1 MWLAVVFLL
10 SSIMISLS
18 AKAADMDV
26 ANIIPRYY
34 VFQGKPLNVFGKTH
48 NSMSF
53 YQVGSA
59 YGGATFCLEPGK
71 KLWDGTACA
80 YTRYEVRPGQ
90 SVPYIGSF
98 DRYLSM
104 VLAYEWLLWEG
115 PFPDASRYG
124 VVQVYYWGCLAGY
137 EDDWDAQEQA
147 MEKFAAVMGNPGVM
161 TYYQSMKDSVIQ
173 GMDDYDAGNGTLPLW
188 NGSRQRMSLKDGHYE
203 LTLDISTCR
212 QLGNTTWSFPDTDW
226 TYQLSE
232 DGNSITFQYNGS
244 QEPKGTITSADIP
257 GVENKYFAYI
267 FNPPSGLQVQMGRLD
282 LGHSPS
288 GASFEVEPDAPG
300 SADGGAQLE
309 LYRHSETFE
318 SNYNIDLEK
327 YCAETNQP
335 LEGTAF
341 YVWEDFDFSQI
352 NTDGY
357 TEGEPD
363 GSTGEVYLN
372 RMLPEPETGYICDT
386 INTDIGGQASHSDV
400 RQYDYSK
407 TYCMGHPAPEWI
419 ECTHEGGDGE
429 EEGEDCSC
437 DEENERLRGQWMA
450 EQELCA
456 ATCDFHVQND
466 NEDDHGQNP
475 EAMQAMLEDRDQTYE
490 NYINLEYSYHMQEK
504 TARTGY
510 ILHGLHHDDKEI
522 ETVILTSAQAGG
534 NVVTGYYKA
543 GMVNHILDPVYHAM
557 DKMGG
562 LRFYTYPVPE
572 AQEQDLDGQRSIVDV
587 IKEKGEGKPVGTEP
601 SADDVIEGSSVAGSN
616 GQDGAENGQ
625 ENGGG
630 SQGTGES
637 GGGNQGTEE
646 NGGESQ
652 GTGES
657 GSGNQGTEESGGGSQ
672 GTGESGSGNQGTE
685 ENGGGSQGTGESG
698 SGNQGTEENGS
709 GTQVTEG
716 SGSRNQ
722 GTKEN
727 GIPDI
732 EENGN
737 SKTDRTNSHVKS
749 TVQKSGGSN
758 NENQDIQG
766 SGRKGQDARNPQS
779 KSEDSRVSKSEN
791 RDNAHSK
798 NQNHLSGTAASKGRG
813 TLNLND
819 SKQNPIRFTCKSQ
832 EIPAVSK
839 TARDKTILSSS
850 IATDN
855 NASSEPKDD
864 VMITDEEDN
873 PDEEDDSDKEEDSDK
888 DEDTD
893 EEDENQGESYETY
906 EYTRNPIRP
915 SIETDISLG
924 EQNPDPQDKGNALT
938 RFLTSLFSREDSDA
952 ISGFLPGFMDDSL
965 DSIDVSA
972 YGNPGLI
979 LYTFKVWDHRTE
991 GRIHINKR
999 DLELYKADMDSSFGQ
1014 TQGDASLEGA
1024 VYGLF
1029 AAQDIIHPDGK
1040 SGIIYNQNDIV
1051 SIAATD
1057 KNGDAS
1063 FLACTEQPA
1072 TRLDGD
1078 GNIKPAEGGTG
1089 AGNLYDGSSI
1099 TSSSEG
1105 FGTVTYP
1112 DNMAANGNQWIGR
1125 PLLLGNYYIKELS
1138 RSEGY
1143 ELSVNG
1149 ISLAESNRTQTG
1161 MTTVREAGQAWITG
1175 GLSDYNNMNADGS
1188 WNEFMVEN
1196 FKTENGYDII
1206 ISGYPAGTDF
1216 YRVDTESRNER
1227 EQIITGSSLQPKL
1240 DEYGNPVY
1248 QTAKGGE
1255 YKTGPDGNPF
1265 MKPDTATDSG
1275 PDKQVPYGE
1284 TLYYRF
1290 RTASYPSGTA
1300 APDDMSQWGQ
1310 PLNGDYLAVQ
1320 VNGMLAQLKYKPV
1333 KDDSPWIDLNLS
1345 GDTNAKAAAEILDW
1359 FTAHNFYDCGT
1370 VESIYQKDGEYCA
1383 RLQYDYSASSE
1394 DYPAIYDFAN
1404 QRLYVQKT
1412 AAMDG
1417 GPADQVRYWIE
1428 YQKGEFN
1435 LSGKTV
1441 SVKEKKAITHTIAY
1455 GGEIEKQIKVIYQPV
1470 YETYVKGE
1478 ILTDGS
1484 GNPIPVM
1491 ERVFHYMEEEV
1502 SHEYERL
1509 MPLEAS
1515 HDADNGSYTIHV
1527 ENTTDW
1533 DRETRSVRTVYRAV
1547 TSRKTIDHNGMEMP
1561 YNQYL
1566 TDVAGAGVSVHAS
1579 LPAMDAGSYIVL
1591 QALVYPGQT
1600 QPIQDGGTLTKPVQV
1615 LQRVIKQSI
1624 KVTKD
1629 ISQTS
1634 YDGVNTYGSLHND
1647 PLTVLLG
1654 LFRGGSSSQGTK
1666 ILNQFK
1672 FKAYLKSNLENIY
1685 VDESGTI
1692 ISEYIG
1698 REGFRGDVQKLYLPP
1713 AAAGGRRLLE
1723 PMDGAADGT
1732 YNYTKFFDAMY
1743 AADQKT
1749 RGTYPAG
1756 VLRQFAIDYYN
1767 IDGYKKEILAAEP
1780 GLNSDAAYERALLK
1794 AEGEAAAY
1802 LDIFAGL
1809 DQRLAIAWDKDPGG
1823 GADGDRTTL
1832 QCNTKNGK
1840 DDYYNH
1846 SIMLPYGT
1854 YVIAEQT
1861 PADVDK
1867 ELANRHFNKDY
1878 PKEITLPFIPDIS
1891 QDANTGET
1899 DVNDQTGSPYYRYDS
1914 TDTPEELIR
1923 KYKIRFNEET
1933 HIIKAHGQDGDFE
1946 VYKYGLDR
1954 DARPG
1959 HSLTSKEPYDP
1970 EYMDGNNDTVKA
1982 YYRGYTSQSEDA
1994 GMMDKVVYDGY
2005 ETDSGQMEVRDNV
2018 PVMSGMQTAIDGKYA
2033 PMLVPWTV
2041 LAPAV
2046 DRVNPD
2052 DGSVETLVP
2061 SGSGEDFNF
2070 VAFAQED
2077 FEDAYYSSRLRI
2089 EKLDAETGDNI
2100 IHDGAL
2106 FRIYAAKRDVDKS
2119 GMNAAA
2125 GTGDVLF
2132 GEAVDWEG
2140 NTVAD
2145 ADGNPIMYPR
2155 VGQDNGA
2162 EDDLPIRL
2170 DKEGIPQYDE
2180 SQLIRQYD
2188 KDGNETGIFRAYS
2201 TIREITKDG
2210 QVQKVPVGYI
2220 EMYQPLGAGAY
2231 VLVEVQ
2237 APKGYT
2243 RSRPAAFEIYSD
2255 DVTYYREQR
2264 NADGTTSGWE
2274 PRRAAKYQY
2283 AIPVSGETDR
2293 FRTET
2298 VSQVMVEDYPS
2309 RLEIHKVEDGD
2320 SMVGNQNVLQRTD
2333 AQGQTE
2339 LSGGFDRDIT
2349 VNDEGDLL
2357 IYQVHGR
2364 REKLEARGDVRD
2376 ISFHP
2381 ESGEWHGYVTKALD
2395 GFSEHIVEGSEKL
2408 LKSMAG
2414 VKPLYQ
2420 LDGTFSGKG
2429 IRFDIPVSG
2438 ARLSLYRAVEIETL
2452 DGNTY
2457 KGITVQREDGRVTAI
2472 EDTNTGTHREIRIIG
2487 QDSGP
2492 AAADVWDTVIVP
2504 NEPVNLY
2511 YYDLDQTSTRPDPV
2525 TGRLSV
2531 LDERGNH
2538 LCYADPNTG
2547 MAYVYDDYG
2556 RMLAYTTDEEGNKEL
2571 VKSIQV
2577 VDDGTGS
2584 GQTIY
2589 ENKST
2594 EDDENGLPVYY
2605 TGGNVVTKEE
2615 SWITDNSTDPHG
2627 KEEVAGAVHSIARLP
2642 FGAYILQEERV
2653 PYEQGYI
2660 QSKYMGLVLHDT
2672 DEVQKYFMQNE
2683 YTKTAFA
2690 KIDVRTQKEIQGA
2703 AMTLYRARLS
2713 DDKSPVQDEYGH
2725 YEKGEV
2731 YASWISGCLY
2741 DDNGNLK
2748 LDGNGQ
2754 PIPTPQPH
2762 WIDHIPVGYYVLEE
2776 TACPYEQGY
2785 VQSADVNIHIEET
2798 GNVQSF
2804 EMADDFTAI
2813 DIWKYDTQNKD
2824 TIYKDSEAYLTLYRA
2839 RLDDK
2844 GHPLIKD
2851 GIPQYDAGAG
2861 IFTFRAATYQDGQ
2874 EVAATGRV
2882 TPDAAGNH
2890 AIMKYDYDFQPIPN
2904 TYQGRYYYTENGTTR
2919 LEYLPVGYY
2928 VLAESRNP
2936 EGYATSDPIL
2946 ITIEDIGH
2954 LERIQYAQMGDEPLR
2969 MEVSKVNITGGKEVH
2984 GAKLTVYPVDE
2995 KGDISDTPL
3004 ILHQPAI
3011 EGGYQ
3016 DIEASW
3022 ISGLDGRYTQEDQ
3035 AGGRIPEGFKPGD
3048 LRPHII
3054 AYIPEGDYI
3063 LREETTPYGFLQSV
3077 DIPFTVADTGII
3089 QKTGMTDEI
3098 PDGILKIVKSDTDR
3112 PEEKLQGVEFQLT
3125 NQTTGRLCETVVT
3138 DTRGQALFQPKPI
3151 GYMDREG
3158 DFQPYTY
3165 VCRETKAAAGHMLNL
3180 KPYEFQFGYRDEET
3194 PLIELEYQ
3202 PTNDSNR
3209 VVTDKLLG
3217 DTEEMLEGAV
3227 LRIERRKDGT
3237 PGDWEIIDQWIT
3249 GRQGHSTRDLQAGHY
3264 RLIEIEGPEGFKI
3277 LAEPMEFT
3285 ITDGM
3290 EEVLH
3295 LKMRNYSTMADIC
3308 KIKDGTNTLLA
3319 GARLRLIRKDSGEII
3334 QEWTSEESGGRRF
3347 HGLEPGTYII
3357 HEIQAP
3363 PGYRMAEDMEITVT
3377 DSTHTTQVFY
3387 FANRAASSS
3396 GGGDDTPKPRPEYIS
3411 FKKTDTSGK
3420 AVEGAQFTFYDQ
3432 EGNAMGTAISDFNGS
3447 FRIKKPADGTYTFKE
3462 TKAPPGYA
3470 LNPAIHSFTVKGAD
3484 IIRGGYQIVNQEKRI
3499 EITKLDG
3506 DTKQPLEGA
3515 GLRIRSVQ
3523 EPDQAVFD
3531 GVTDADG
3538 IITYHPPGPGTYS
3551 ISEVIPPQGYT
3562 AADTS
3567 YVFTVDSD
3575 GQVRGNTTLY
3585 NWKEKKPV
3593 KRIGRITAVYKVK
3606 SRFGNGTF
3614 HFGTGPKHKVRT
3626 GDNMPIL
3633 AVAVLGLF
3641 CLAGLAVSLHVKKG
3655 FKWPRGKKAAAIILI
3670 LVLAGL
3676 ILPNNTMAAQ
3686 QGEEAGIAAS
3696 ETIYVSDEIIY
3707 PGMEAVEPIP
3717 QAAWIWA
3724 QDPITGQERKV
3735 LLPLSDY
3742 HFINKRWENGFRLDV
3757 TVLDYGADGYLLEDD
3772 LVELQGEEFPGHL
3785 KENLL
3790 AQAGLDSQAYRIERL
3805 QWEGEPY
3812 EKDGV
3817 WYRDVNAEGSRM
3829 VADCTA
3835 VYSGEVNRSV
3845 FGGSGV
3851 HEGGERDPGITG
3863 ASVAHREMVMP
3874 GHAAVILAAVITA
3887 VCVFFVWIRRRYRN
3901 GRLRIE
3907 LKRASGLLSILFF
3920 AGFMICFAVFVK
3932 MGTAYIN
3939 GKNTYRTVRE
3949 IAYKNTQAQA
3959 EPEGVEL
3966 PEVEPELS
3974 GLPKAEQ
3981 LKTQI
3986 QPPSSSINEPEL
3998 IVQNPGYKFWLSIPG
4013 TAIDYPVVQHED
4025 NQYYLTHDFFMKEQ
4039 INGSI
4044 FADCSSIPL
4053 AADNTVLYGHNM
4065 KDGSMFAG
4073 LKKYREKSFYLEN
4086 PAVWIFYQGKWK
4098 GCPIFS
4104 CQIRSE
4110 NDAGAYKTNLLME
4123 EWAGYLQEMKES
4135 SIYDTG
4141 ITPEGNEKLVTLST
4155 CINRKE
4161 RLIIQAL
4168 LSGGS

>member
-173 GMDDYDAGNGTLPLW
+173 GMDDYDAGNGTLPSW

-685 ENGGGSQGTGESG
+685 ENG
-698 SGNQGTEENGS
+698 S

-779 KSEDSRVSKSEN
+779 KSEDTRVSKSEN

-906 EYTRNPIRP
+906 EYTKNPIRP

-979 LYTFKVWDHRTE
+979 LYTFKVWDYRTE

-1491 ERVFHYMEEEV
+1491 ERVFHYTEEEV

-1756 VLRQFAIDYYN
+1756 VLRQFAIDYYD

-1899 DVNDQTGSPYYRYDS
+1899 DVNDQIGSPYYRYDS

-1933 HIIKAHGQDGDFE
+1933 HIIQAHGQDGDFE

-1959 HSLTSKEPYDP
+1959 HSLTSKEPYNP

-2741 DDNGNLK
+2741 G
-2748 LDGNGQ
+2748 
-2754 PIPTPQPH
+2754 
-2762 WIDHIPVGYYVLEE
+2762 
-2776 TACPYEQGY
+2776 C
-2785 VQSADVNIHIEET
+2785 
-2798 GNVQSF
+2798 
-2804 EMADDFTAI
+2804 
-2813 DIWKYDTQNKD
+2813 
-2824 TIYKDSEAYLTLYRA
+2824 
-2839 RLDDK
+2839 DK
-2844 GHPLIKD
+2844 
-2851 GIPQYDAGAG
+2851 
-2861 IFTFRAATYQDGQ
+2861 
-2874 EVAATGRV
+2874 
-2882 TPDAAGNH
+2882 
-2890 AIMKYDYDFQPIPN
+2890 
-2904 TYQGRYYYTENGTTR
+2904 
-2919 LEYLPVGYY
+2919 
-2928 VLAESRNP
+2928 
-2936 EGYATSDPIL
+2936 
-2946 ITIEDIGH
+2946 IG
-2954 LERIQYAQMGDEPLR
+2954 L
-2969 MEVSKVNITGGKEVH
+2969 N
-2984 GAKLTVYPVDE
+2984 
-2995 KGDISDTPL
+2995 
-3004 ILHQPAI
+3004 
-3011 EGGYQ
+3011 
-3016 DIEASW
+3016 
-3022 ISGLDGRYTQEDQ
+3022 
-3035 AGGRIPEGFKPGD
+3035 
-3048 LRPHII
+3048 
-3054 AYIPEGDYI
+3054 
-3063 LREETTPYGFLQSV
+3063 
-3077 DIPFTVADTGII
+3077 
-3089 QKTGMTDEI
+3089 QKT
-3098 PDGILKIVKSDTDR
+3098 
-3112 PEEKLQGVEFQLT
+3112 
-3125 NQTTGRLCETVVT
+3125 
-3138 DTRGQALFQPKPI
+3138 
-3151 GYMDREG
+3151 
-3158 DFQPYTY
+3158 
-3165 VCRETKAAAGHMLNL
+3165 
-3180 KPYEFQFGYRDEET
+3180 
-3194 PLIELEYQ
+3194 LI
-3202 PTNDSNR
+3202 
-3209 VVTDKLLG
+3209 
-3217 DTEEMLEGAV
+3217 
-3227 LRIERRKDGT
+3227 
-3237 PGDWEIIDQWIT
+3237 
-3249 GRQGHSTRDLQAGHY
+3249 
-3264 RLIEIEGPEGFKI
+3264 
-3277 LAEPMEFT
+3277 
-3285 ITDGM
+3285 
-3290 EEVLH
+3290 
-3295 LKMRNYSTMADIC
+3295 
-3308 KIKDGTNTLLA
+3308 
-3319 GARLRLIRKDSGEII
+3319 
-3334 QEWTSEESGGRRF
+3334 
-3347 HGLEPGTYII
+3347 
-3357 HEIQAP
+3357 
-3363 PGYRMAEDMEITVT
+3363 
-3377 DSTHTTQVFY
+3377 
-3387 FANRAASSS
+3387 
-3396 GGGDDTPKPRPEYIS
+3396 
-3411 FKKTDTSGK
+3411 
-3420 AVEGAQFTFYDQ
+3420 
-3432 EGNAMGTAISDFNGS
+3432 
-3447 FRIKKPADGTYTFKE
+3447 
-3462 TKAPPGYA
+3462 
-3470 LNPAIHSFTVKGAD
+3470 
-3484 IIRGGYQIVNQEKRI
+3484 
-3499 EITKLDG
+3499 
-3506 DTKQPLEGA
+3506 
-3515 GLRIRSVQ
+3515 
-3523 EPDQAVFD
+3523 
-3531 GVTDADG
+3531 
-3538 IITYHPPGPGTYS
+3538 
-3551 ISEVIPPQGYT
+3551 
-3562 AADTS
+3562 
-3567 YVFTVDSD
+3567 
-3575 GQVRGNTTLY
+3575 
-3585 NWKEKKPV
+3585 
-3593 KRIGRITAVYKVK
+3593 
-3606 SRFGNGTF
+3606 
-3614 HFGTGPKHKVRT
+3614 
-3626 GDNMPIL
+3626 
-3633 AVAVLGLF
+3633 
-3641 CLAGLAVSLHVKKG
+3641 
-3655 FKWPRGKKAAAIILI
+3655 
-3670 LVLAGL
+3670 
-3676 ILPNNTMAAQ
+3676 
-3686 QGEEAGIAAS
+3686 
-3696 ETIYVSDEIIY
+3696 
-3707 PGMEAVEPIP
+3707 
-3717 QAAWIWA
+3717 
-3724 QDPITGQERKV
+3724 
-3735 LLPLSDY
+3735 
-3742 HFINKRWENGFRLDV
+3742 
-3757 TVLDYGADGYLLEDD
+3757 
-3772 LVELQGEEFPGHL
+3772 
-3785 KENLL
+3785 
-3790 AQAGLDSQAYRIERL
+3790 
-3805 QWEGEPY
+3805 
-3812 EKDGV
+3812 
-3817 WYRDVNAEGSRM
+3817 
-3829 VADCTA
+3829 
-3835 VYSGEVNRSV
+3835 
-3845 FGGSGV
+3845 
-3851 HEGGERDPGITG
+3851 
-3863 ASVAHREMVMP
+3863 
-3874 GHAAVILAAVITA
+3874 
-3887 VCVFFVWIRRRYRN
+3887 
-3901 GRLRIE
+3901 
-3907 LKRASGLLSILFF
+3907 
-3920 AGFMICFAVFVK
+3920 
-3932 MGTAYIN
+3932 
-3939 GKNTYRTVRE
+3939 
-3949 IAYKNTQAQA
+3949 
-3959 EPEGVEL
+3959 
-3966 PEVEPELS
+3966 
-3974 GLPKAEQ
+3974 
-3981 LKTQI
+3981 
-3986 QPPSSSINEPEL
+3986 
-3998 IVQNPGYKFWLSIPG
+3998 
-4013 TAIDYPVVQHED
+4013 
-4025 NQYYLTHDFFMKEQ
+4025 
-4039 INGSI
+4039 
-4044 FADCSSIPL
+4044 
-4053 AADNTVLYGHNM
+4053 
-4065 KDGSMFAG
+4065 
-4073 LKKYREKSFYLEN
+4073 
-4086 PAVWIFYQGKWK
+4086 
-4098 GCPIFS
+4098 
-4104 CQIRSE
+4104 
-4110 NDAGAYKTNLLME
+4110 
-4123 EWAGYLQEMKES
+4123 
-4135 SIYDTG
+4135 
-4141 ITPEGNEKLVTLST
+4141 
-4155 CINRKE
+4155 
-4161 RLIIQAL
+4161 
-4168 LSGGS
+4168 

>member
-1 MWLAVVFLL
+1 MKRIKSIKRPLSLWLAVVFLL

-173 GMDDYDAGNGTLPLW
+173 GMDDYDAGNGTLPSW

-543 GMVNHILDPVYHAM
+543 GMVNRILDPVYHAM

-587 IKEKGEGKPVGTEP
+587 IKEKGEGKTVGTEP
-601 SADDVIEGSSVAGSN
+601 PADDVIEGSSVAGSN
-616 GQDGAENGQ
+616 GQDGAETGQ
-625 ENGGG
+625 
-630 SQGTGES
+630 
-637 GGGNQGTEE
+637 
-646 NGGESQ
+646 
-652 GTGES
+652 
-657 GSGNQGTEESGGGSQ
+657 
-672 GTGESGSGNQGTE
+672 

-722 GTKEN
+722 GTKES

-779 KSEDSRVSKSEN
+779 KSEDTRVSKSEN

-1491 ERVFHYMEEEV
+1491 ERVFHYTEEEV

-1899 DVNDQTGSPYYRYDS
+1899 DVNDQIGSPYYRYDS

-1933 HIIKAHGQDGDFE
+1933 HIIQAHGQDGDFE

-2395 GFSEHIVEGSEKL
+2395 GFSEHIAEGSEKL

-2703 AMTLYRARLS
+2703 VMTLYRARLS

-2741 DDNGNLK
+2741 G
-2748 LDGNGQ
+2748 
-2754 PIPTPQPH
+2754 
-2762 WIDHIPVGYYVLEE
+2762 
-2776 TACPYEQGY
+2776 C
-2785 VQSADVNIHIEET
+2785 
-2798 GNVQSF
+2798 
-2804 EMADDFTAI
+2804 
-2813 DIWKYDTQNKD
+2813 
-2824 TIYKDSEAYLTLYRA
+2824 
-2839 RLDDK
+2839 DK
-2844 GHPLIKD
+2844 
-2851 GIPQYDAGAG
+2851 
-2861 IFTFRAATYQDGQ
+2861 
-2874 EVAATGRV
+2874 
-2882 TPDAAGNH
+2882 
-2890 AIMKYDYDFQPIPN
+2890 
-2904 TYQGRYYYTENGTTR
+2904 
-2919 LEYLPVGYY
+2919 
-2928 VLAESRNP
+2928 
-2936 EGYATSDPIL
+2936 
-2946 ITIEDIGH
+2946 IG
-2954 LERIQYAQMGDEPLR
+2954 L
-2969 MEVSKVNITGGKEVH
+2969 N
-2984 GAKLTVYPVDE
+2984 
-2995 KGDISDTPL
+2995 
-3004 ILHQPAI
+3004 
-3011 EGGYQ
+3011 
-3016 DIEASW
+3016 
-3022 ISGLDGRYTQEDQ
+3022 
-3035 AGGRIPEGFKPGD
+3035 
-3048 LRPHII
+3048 
-3054 AYIPEGDYI
+3054 
-3063 LREETTPYGFLQSV
+3063 
-3077 DIPFTVADTGII
+3077 
-3089 QKTGMTDEI
+3089 QKT
-3098 PDGILKIVKSDTDR
+3098 
-3112 PEEKLQGVEFQLT
+3112 
-3125 NQTTGRLCETVVT
+3125 
-3138 DTRGQALFQPKPI
+3138 
-3151 GYMDREG
+3151 
-3158 DFQPYTY
+3158 
-3165 VCRETKAAAGHMLNL
+3165 
-3180 KPYEFQFGYRDEET
+3180 
-3194 PLIELEYQ
+3194 LI
-3202 PTNDSNR
+3202 
-3209 VVTDKLLG
+3209 
-3217 DTEEMLEGAV
+3217 
-3227 LRIERRKDGT
+3227 
-3237 PGDWEIIDQWIT
+3237 
-3249 GRQGHSTRDLQAGHY
+3249 
-3264 RLIEIEGPEGFKI
+3264 
-3277 LAEPMEFT
+3277 
-3285 ITDGM
+3285 
-3290 EEVLH
+3290 
-3295 LKMRNYSTMADIC
+3295 
-3308 KIKDGTNTLLA
+3308 
-3319 GARLRLIRKDSGEII
+3319 
-3334 QEWTSEESGGRRF
+3334 
-3347 HGLEPGTYII
+3347 
-3357 HEIQAP
+3357 
-3363 PGYRMAEDMEITVT
+3363 
-3377 DSTHTTQVFY
+3377 
-3387 FANRAASSS
+3387 
-3396 GGGDDTPKPRPEYIS
+3396 
-3411 FKKTDTSGK
+3411 
-3420 AVEGAQFTFYDQ
+3420 
-3432 EGNAMGTAISDFNGS
+3432 
-3447 FRIKKPADGTYTFKE
+3447 
-3462 TKAPPGYA
+3462 
-3470 LNPAIHSFTVKGAD
+3470 
-3484 IIRGGYQIVNQEKRI
+3484 
-3499 EITKLDG
+3499 
-3506 DTKQPLEGA
+3506 
-3515 GLRIRSVQ
+3515 
-3523 EPDQAVFD
+3523 
-3531 GVTDADG
+3531 
-3538 IITYHPPGPGTYS
+3538 
-3551 ISEVIPPQGYT
+3551 
-3562 AADTS
+3562 
-3567 YVFTVDSD
+3567 
-3575 GQVRGNTTLY
+3575 
-3585 NWKEKKPV
+3585 
-3593 KRIGRITAVYKVK
+3593 
-3606 SRFGNGTF
+3606 
-3614 HFGTGPKHKVRT
+3614 
-3626 GDNMPIL
+3626 
-3633 AVAVLGLF
+3633 
-3641 CLAGLAVSLHVKKG
+3641 
-3655 FKWPRGKKAAAIILI
+3655 
-3670 LVLAGL
+3670 
-3676 ILPNNTMAAQ
+3676 
-3686 QGEEAGIAAS
+3686 
-3696 ETIYVSDEIIY
+3696 
-3707 PGMEAVEPIP
+3707 
-3717 QAAWIWA
+3717 
-3724 QDPITGQERKV
+3724 
-3735 LLPLSDY
+3735 
-3742 HFINKRWENGFRLDV
+3742 
-3757 TVLDYGADGYLLEDD
+3757 
-3772 LVELQGEEFPGHL
+3772 
-3785 KENLL
+3785 
-3790 AQAGLDSQAYRIERL
+3790 
-3805 QWEGEPY
+3805 
-3812 EKDGV
+3812 
-3817 WYRDVNAEGSRM
+3817 
-3829 VADCTA
+3829 
-3835 VYSGEVNRSV
+3835 
-3845 FGGSGV
+3845 
-3851 HEGGERDPGITG
+3851 
-3863 ASVAHREMVMP
+3863 
-3874 GHAAVILAAVITA
+3874 
-3887 VCVFFVWIRRRYRN
+3887 
-3901 GRLRIE
+3901 
-3907 LKRASGLLSILFF
+3907 
-3920 AGFMICFAVFVK
+3920 
-3932 MGTAYIN
+3932 
-3939 GKNTYRTVRE
+3939 
-3949 IAYKNTQAQA
+3949 
-3959 EPEGVEL
+3959 
-3966 PEVEPELS
+3966 
-3974 GLPKAEQ
+3974 
-3981 LKTQI
+3981 
-3986 QPPSSSINEPEL
+3986 
-3998 IVQNPGYKFWLSIPG
+3998 
-4013 TAIDYPVVQHED
+4013 
-4025 NQYYLTHDFFMKEQ
+4025 
-4039 INGSI
+4039 
-4044 FADCSSIPL
+4044 
-4053 AADNTVLYGHNM
+4053 
-4065 KDGSMFAG
+4065 
-4073 LKKYREKSFYLEN
+4073 
-4086 PAVWIFYQGKWK
+4086 
-4098 GCPIFS
+4098 
-4104 CQIRSE
+4104 
-4110 NDAGAYKTNLLME
+4110 
-4123 EWAGYLQEMKES
+4123 
-4135 SIYDTG
+4135 
-4141 ITPEGNEKLVTLST
+4141 
-4155 CINRKE
+4155 
-4161 RLIIQAL
+4161 
-4168 LSGGS
+4168 

>member
-1 MWLAVVFLL
+1 MKRIKSIKRPLSLWLAVVFLL

-173 GMDDYDAGNGTLPLW
+173 GMDDYDAGNGTLPSW

-685 ENGGGSQGTGESG
+685 ENG
-698 SGNQGTEENGS
+698 S

-779 KSEDSRVSKSEN
+779 KSEDTRVSKSEN

-906 EYTRNPIRP
+906 EYTKNPIRP

-979 LYTFKVWDHRTE
+979 LYTFKVWDYRTE

-1491 ERVFHYMEEEV
+1491 ERVFHYTEEEV

-1756 VLRQFAIDYYN
+1756 VLRQFAIDYYD

-1899 DVNDQTGSPYYRYDS
+1899 DVNDQIGSPYYRYDS

-1933 HIIKAHGQDGDFE
+1933 HIIQAHGQDGDFE

-1959 HSLTSKEPYDP
+1959 HSLTSKEPYNP

-2741 DDNGNLK
+2741 G
-2748 LDGNGQ
+2748 
-2754 PIPTPQPH
+2754 
-2762 WIDHIPVGYYVLEE
+2762 
-2776 TACPYEQGY
+2776 C
-2785 VQSADVNIHIEET
+2785 
-2798 GNVQSF
+2798 
-2804 EMADDFTAI
+2804 
-2813 DIWKYDTQNKD
+2813 
-2824 TIYKDSEAYLTLYRA
+2824 
-2839 RLDDK
+2839 DK
-2844 GHPLIKD
+2844 
-2851 GIPQYDAGAG
+2851 
-2861 IFTFRAATYQDGQ
+2861 
-2874 EVAATGRV
+2874 
-2882 TPDAAGNH
+2882 
-2890 AIMKYDYDFQPIPN
+2890 
-2904 TYQGRYYYTENGTTR
+2904 
-2919 LEYLPVGYY
+2919 
-2928 VLAESRNP
+2928 
-2936 EGYATSDPIL
+2936 
-2946 ITIEDIGH
+2946 IG
-2954 LERIQYAQMGDEPLR
+2954 L
-2969 MEVSKVNITGGKEVH
+2969 N
-2984 GAKLTVYPVDE
+2984 
-2995 KGDISDTPL
+2995 
-3004 ILHQPAI
+3004 
-3011 EGGYQ
+3011 
-3016 DIEASW
+3016 
-3022 ISGLDGRYTQEDQ
+3022 
-3035 AGGRIPEGFKPGD
+3035 
-3048 LRPHII
+3048 
-3054 AYIPEGDYI
+3054 
-3063 LREETTPYGFLQSV
+3063 
-3077 DIPFTVADTGII
+3077 
-3089 QKTGMTDEI
+3089 QKT
-3098 PDGILKIVKSDTDR
+3098 
-3112 PEEKLQGVEFQLT
+3112 
-3125 NQTTGRLCETVVT
+3125 
-3138 DTRGQALFQPKPI
+3138 
-3151 GYMDREG
+3151 
-3158 DFQPYTY
+3158 
-3165 VCRETKAAAGHMLNL
+3165 
-3180 KPYEFQFGYRDEET
+3180 
-3194 PLIELEYQ
+3194 LI
-3202 PTNDSNR
+3202 
-3209 VVTDKLLG
+3209 
-3217 DTEEMLEGAV
+3217 
-3227 LRIERRKDGT
+3227 
-3237 PGDWEIIDQWIT
+3237 
-3249 GRQGHSTRDLQAGHY
+3249 
-3264 RLIEIEGPEGFKI
+3264 
-3277 LAEPMEFT
+3277 
-3285 ITDGM
+3285 
-3290 EEVLH
+3290 
-3295 LKMRNYSTMADIC
+3295 
-3308 KIKDGTNTLLA
+3308 
-3319 GARLRLIRKDSGEII
+3319 
-3334 QEWTSEESGGRRF
+3334 
-3347 HGLEPGTYII
+3347 
-3357 HEIQAP
+3357 
-3363 PGYRMAEDMEITVT
+3363 
-3377 DSTHTTQVFY
+3377 
-3387 FANRAASSS
+3387 
-3396 GGGDDTPKPRPEYIS
+3396 
-3411 FKKTDTSGK
+3411 
-3420 AVEGAQFTFYDQ
+3420 
-3432 EGNAMGTAISDFNGS
+3432 
-3447 FRIKKPADGTYTFKE
+3447 
-3462 TKAPPGYA
+3462 
-3470 LNPAIHSFTVKGAD
+3470 
-3484 IIRGGYQIVNQEKRI
+3484 
-3499 EITKLDG
+3499 
-3506 DTKQPLEGA
+3506 
-3515 GLRIRSVQ
+3515 
-3523 EPDQAVFD
+3523 
-3531 GVTDADG
+3531 
-3538 IITYHPPGPGTYS
+3538 
-3551 ISEVIPPQGYT
+3551 
-3562 AADTS
+3562 
-3567 YVFTVDSD
+3567 
-3575 GQVRGNTTLY
+3575 
-3585 NWKEKKPV
+3585 
-3593 KRIGRITAVYKVK
+3593 
-3606 SRFGNGTF
+3606 
-3614 HFGTGPKHKVRT
+3614 
-3626 GDNMPIL
+3626 
-3633 AVAVLGLF
+3633 
-3641 CLAGLAVSLHVKKG
+3641 
-3655 FKWPRGKKAAAIILI
+3655 
-3670 LVLAGL
+3670 
-3676 ILPNNTMAAQ
+3676 
-3686 QGEEAGIAAS
+3686 
-3696 ETIYVSDEIIY
+3696 
-3707 PGMEAVEPIP
+3707 
-3717 QAAWIWA
+3717 
-3724 QDPITGQERKV
+3724 
-3735 LLPLSDY
+3735 
-3742 HFINKRWENGFRLDV
+3742 
-3757 TVLDYGADGYLLEDD
+3757 
-3772 LVELQGEEFPGHL
+3772 
-3785 KENLL
+3785 
-3790 AQAGLDSQAYRIERL
+3790 
-3805 QWEGEPY
+3805 
-3812 EKDGV
+3812 
-3817 WYRDVNAEGSRM
+3817 
-3829 VADCTA
+3829 
-3835 VYSGEVNRSV
+3835 
-3845 FGGSGV
+3845 
-3851 HEGGERDPGITG
+3851 
-3863 ASVAHREMVMP
+3863 
-3874 GHAAVILAAVITA
+3874 
-3887 VCVFFVWIRRRYRN
+3887 
-3901 GRLRIE
+3901 
-3907 LKRASGLLSILFF
+3907 
-3920 AGFMICFAVFVK
+3920 
-3932 MGTAYIN
+3932 
-3939 GKNTYRTVRE
+3939 
-3949 IAYKNTQAQA
+3949 
-3959 EPEGVEL
+3959 
-3966 PEVEPELS
+3966 
-3974 GLPKAEQ
+3974 
-3981 LKTQI
+3981 
-3986 QPPSSSINEPEL
+3986 
-3998 IVQNPGYKFWLSIPG
+3998 
-4013 TAIDYPVVQHED
+4013 
-4025 NQYYLTHDFFMKEQ
+4025 
-4039 INGSI
+4039 
-4044 FADCSSIPL
+4044 
-4053 AADNTVLYGHNM
+4053 
-4065 KDGSMFAG
+4065 
-4073 LKKYREKSFYLEN
+4073 
-4086 PAVWIFYQGKWK
+4086 
-4098 GCPIFS
+4098 
-4104 CQIRSE
+4104 
-4110 NDAGAYKTNLLME
+4110 
-4123 EWAGYLQEMKES
+4123 
-4135 SIYDTG
+4135 
-4141 ITPEGNEKLVTLST
+4141 
-4155 CINRKE
+4155 
-4161 RLIIQAL
+4161 
-4168 LSGGS
+4168 

>member
-1 MWLAVVFLL
+1 MKRIKSIKRPLSLWLAVVFLL

-147 MEKFAAVMGNPGVM
+147 MERFAAVMGNPGVM

-173 GMDDYDAGNGTLPLW
+173 GMDDYDAGNGTLPSW

-318 SNYNIDLEK
+318 SNYNINLEK

-386 INTDIGGQASHSDV
+386 INTDTNGQASHSDV

-587 IKEKGEGKPVGTEP
+587 IKEKGEGKLVGTEP

-657 GSGNQGTEESGGGSQ
+657 GSGNQGTEES
-672 GTGESGSGNQGTE
+672 
-685 ENGGGSQGTGESG
+685 GGGSQGTGESG

-779 KSEDSRVSKSEN
+779 KSEDTRVSKSEN

-798 NQNHLSGTAASKGRG
+798 NQNHLSGTAASKGHG

-819 SKQNPIRFTCKSQ
+819 SKQNPIRFTYKSQ

-873 PDEEDDSDKEEDSDK
+873 PDEEDDSDKEKDSDK

-952 ISGFLPGFMDDSL
+952 ISGFLPCFMDDSL

-1933 HIIKAHGQDGDFE
+1933 HIIQAHGQDGDFE

-2741 DDNGNLK
+2741 G
-2748 LDGNGQ
+2748 
-2754 PIPTPQPH
+2754 
-2762 WIDHIPVGYYVLEE
+2762 
-2776 TACPYEQGY
+2776 C
-2785 VQSADVNIHIEET
+2785 
-2798 GNVQSF
+2798 
-2804 EMADDFTAI
+2804 
-2813 DIWKYDTQNKD
+2813 
-2824 TIYKDSEAYLTLYRA
+2824 
-2839 RLDDK
+2839 DK
-2844 GHPLIKD
+2844 
-2851 GIPQYDAGAG
+2851 
-2861 IFTFRAATYQDGQ
+2861 
-2874 EVAATGRV
+2874 
-2882 TPDAAGNH
+2882 
-2890 AIMKYDYDFQPIPN
+2890 
-2904 TYQGRYYYTENGTTR
+2904 
-2919 LEYLPVGYY
+2919 
-2928 VLAESRNP
+2928 
-2936 EGYATSDPIL
+2936 
-2946 ITIEDIGH
+2946 IG
-2954 LERIQYAQMGDEPLR
+2954 L
-2969 MEVSKVNITGGKEVH
+2969 N
-2984 GAKLTVYPVDE
+2984 
-2995 KGDISDTPL
+2995 
-3004 ILHQPAI
+3004 
-3011 EGGYQ
+3011 
-3016 DIEASW
+3016 
-3022 ISGLDGRYTQEDQ
+3022 
-3035 AGGRIPEGFKPGD
+3035 
-3048 LRPHII
+3048 
-3054 AYIPEGDYI
+3054 
-3063 LREETTPYGFLQSV
+3063 
-3077 DIPFTVADTGII
+3077 
-3089 QKTGMTDEI
+3089 QKT
-3098 PDGILKIVKSDTDR
+3098 
-3112 PEEKLQGVEFQLT
+3112 
-3125 NQTTGRLCETVVT
+3125 
-3138 DTRGQALFQPKPI
+3138 
-3151 GYMDREG
+3151 
-3158 DFQPYTY
+3158 
-3165 VCRETKAAAGHMLNL
+3165 
-3180 KPYEFQFGYRDEET
+3180 
-3194 PLIELEYQ
+3194 LI
-3202 PTNDSNR
+3202 
-3209 VVTDKLLG
+3209 
-3217 DTEEMLEGAV
+3217 
-3227 LRIERRKDGT
+3227 
-3237 PGDWEIIDQWIT
+3237 
-3249 GRQGHSTRDLQAGHY
+3249 
-3264 RLIEIEGPEGFKI
+3264 
-3277 LAEPMEFT
+3277 
-3285 ITDGM
+3285 
-3290 EEVLH
+3290 
-3295 LKMRNYSTMADIC
+3295 
-3308 KIKDGTNTLLA
+3308 
-3319 GARLRLIRKDSGEII
+3319 
-3334 QEWTSEESGGRRF
+3334 
-3347 HGLEPGTYII
+3347 
-3357 HEIQAP
+3357 
-3363 PGYRMAEDMEITVT
+3363 
-3377 DSTHTTQVFY
+3377 
-3387 FANRAASSS
+3387 
-3396 GGGDDTPKPRPEYIS
+3396 
-3411 FKKTDTSGK
+3411 
-3420 AVEGAQFTFYDQ
+3420 
-3432 EGNAMGTAISDFNGS
+3432 
-3447 FRIKKPADGTYTFKE
+3447 
-3462 TKAPPGYA
+3462 
-3470 LNPAIHSFTVKGAD
+3470 
-3484 IIRGGYQIVNQEKRI
+3484 
-3499 EITKLDG
+3499 
-3506 DTKQPLEGA
+3506 
-3515 GLRIRSVQ
+3515 
-3523 EPDQAVFD
+3523 
-3531 GVTDADG
+3531 
-3538 IITYHPPGPGTYS
+3538 
-3551 ISEVIPPQGYT
+3551 
-3562 AADTS
+3562 
-3567 YVFTVDSD
+3567 
-3575 GQVRGNTTLY
+3575 
-3585 NWKEKKPV
+3585 
-3593 KRIGRITAVYKVK
+3593 
-3606 SRFGNGTF
+3606 
-3614 HFGTGPKHKVRT
+3614 
-3626 GDNMPIL
+3626 
-3633 AVAVLGLF
+3633 
-3641 CLAGLAVSLHVKKG
+3641 
-3655 FKWPRGKKAAAIILI
+3655 
-3670 LVLAGL
+3670 
-3676 ILPNNTMAAQ
+3676 
-3686 QGEEAGIAAS
+3686 
-3696 ETIYVSDEIIY
+3696 
-3707 PGMEAVEPIP
+3707 
-3717 QAAWIWA
+3717 
-3724 QDPITGQERKV
+3724 
-3735 LLPLSDY
+3735 
-3742 HFINKRWENGFRLDV
+3742 
-3757 TVLDYGADGYLLEDD
+3757 
-3772 LVELQGEEFPGHL
+3772 
-3785 KENLL
+3785 
-3790 AQAGLDSQAYRIERL
+3790 
-3805 QWEGEPY
+3805 
-3812 EKDGV
+3812 
-3817 WYRDVNAEGSRM
+3817 
-3829 VADCTA
+3829 
-3835 VYSGEVNRSV
+3835 
-3845 FGGSGV
+3845 
-3851 HEGGERDPGITG
+3851 
-3863 ASVAHREMVMP
+3863 
-3874 GHAAVILAAVITA
+3874 
-3887 VCVFFVWIRRRYRN
+3887 
-3901 GRLRIE
+3901 
-3907 LKRASGLLSILFF
+3907 
-3920 AGFMICFAVFVK
+3920 
-3932 MGTAYIN
+3932 
-3939 GKNTYRTVRE
+3939 
-3949 IAYKNTQAQA
+3949 
-3959 EPEGVEL
+3959 
-3966 PEVEPELS
+3966 
-3974 GLPKAEQ
+3974 
-3981 LKTQI
+3981 
-3986 QPPSSSINEPEL
+3986 
-3998 IVQNPGYKFWLSIPG
+3998 
-4013 TAIDYPVVQHED
+4013 
-4025 NQYYLTHDFFMKEQ
+4025 
-4039 INGSI
+4039 
-4044 FADCSSIPL
+4044 
-4053 AADNTVLYGHNM
+4053 
-4065 KDGSMFAG
+4065 
-4073 LKKYREKSFYLEN
+4073 
-4086 PAVWIFYQGKWK
+4086 
-4098 GCPIFS
+4098 
-4104 CQIRSE
+4104 
-4110 NDAGAYKTNLLME
+4110 
-4123 EWAGYLQEMKES
+4123 
-4135 SIYDTG
+4135 
-4141 ITPEGNEKLVTLST
+4141 
-4155 CINRKE
+4155 
-4161 RLIIQAL
+4161 
-4168 LSGGS
+4168 

>member
-1 MWLAVVFLL
+1 MKRIKSIKRPLSLWLAVVFLL

-147 MEKFAAVMGNPGVM
+147 MEKFAAVMGNPEVM

-318 SNYNIDLEK
+318 SNYNINLEK

-386 INTDIGGQASHSDV
+386 INTDTNGQASHSDV

-685 ENGGGSQGTGESG
+685 ENG
-698 SGNQGTEENGS
+698 S

-779 KSEDSRVSKSEN
+779 KSEDTRVSKSEN

-798 NQNHLSGTAASKGRG
+798 NQNHLSGTAASKGHG

-819 SKQNPIRFTCKSQ
+819 SKQNPIRFTYKSQ

-873 PDEEDDSDKEEDSDK
+873 PDEEDDSDKEKDSDK

-952 ISGFLPGFMDDSL
+952 ISGFLPCFMDDSL

-1441 SVKEKKAITHTIAY
+1441 SVKEKKAITHTITY

-1491 ERVFHYMEEEV
+1491 ERVFHYTEEEV

-1933 HIIKAHGQDGDFE
+1933 HIIQAHGQAGDFE

-2741 DDNGNLK
+2741 G
-2748 LDGNGQ
+2748 
-2754 PIPTPQPH
+2754 
-2762 WIDHIPVGYYVLEE
+2762 
-2776 TACPYEQGY
+2776 C
-2785 VQSADVNIHIEET
+2785 
-2798 GNVQSF
+2798 
-2804 EMADDFTAI
+2804 
-2813 DIWKYDTQNKD
+2813 
-2824 TIYKDSEAYLTLYRA
+2824 
-2839 RLDDK
+2839 DK
-2844 GHPLIKD
+2844 
-2851 GIPQYDAGAG
+2851 
-2861 IFTFRAATYQDGQ
+2861 
-2874 EVAATGRV
+2874 
-2882 TPDAAGNH
+2882 
-2890 AIMKYDYDFQPIPN
+2890 
-2904 TYQGRYYYTENGTTR
+2904 
-2919 LEYLPVGYY
+2919 
-2928 VLAESRNP
+2928 
-2936 EGYATSDPIL
+2936 
-2946 ITIEDIGH
+2946 IG
-2954 LERIQYAQMGDEPLR
+2954 L
-2969 MEVSKVNITGGKEVH
+2969 N
-2984 GAKLTVYPVDE
+2984 
-2995 KGDISDTPL
+2995 
-3004 ILHQPAI
+3004 
-3011 EGGYQ
+3011 
-3016 DIEASW
+3016 
-3022 ISGLDGRYTQEDQ
+3022 
-3035 AGGRIPEGFKPGD
+3035 
-3048 LRPHII
+3048 
-3054 AYIPEGDYI
+3054 
-3063 LREETTPYGFLQSV
+3063 
-3077 DIPFTVADTGII
+3077 
-3089 QKTGMTDEI
+3089 QKT
-3098 PDGILKIVKSDTDR
+3098 
-3112 PEEKLQGVEFQLT
+3112 
-3125 NQTTGRLCETVVT
+3125 
-3138 DTRGQALFQPKPI
+3138 
-3151 GYMDREG
+3151 
-3158 DFQPYTY
+3158 
-3165 VCRETKAAAGHMLNL
+3165 
-3180 KPYEFQFGYRDEET
+3180 
-3194 PLIELEYQ
+3194 LI
-3202 PTNDSNR
+3202 
-3209 VVTDKLLG
+3209 
-3217 DTEEMLEGAV
+3217 
-3227 LRIERRKDGT
+3227 
-3237 PGDWEIIDQWIT
+3237 
-3249 GRQGHSTRDLQAGHY
+3249 
-3264 RLIEIEGPEGFKI
+3264 
-3277 LAEPMEFT
+3277 
-3285 ITDGM
+3285 
-3290 EEVLH
+3290 
-3295 LKMRNYSTMADIC
+3295 
-3308 KIKDGTNTLLA
+3308 
-3319 GARLRLIRKDSGEII
+3319 
-3334 QEWTSEESGGRRF
+3334 
-3347 HGLEPGTYII
+3347 
-3357 HEIQAP
+3357 
-3363 PGYRMAEDMEITVT
+3363 
-3377 DSTHTTQVFY
+3377 
-3387 FANRAASSS
+3387 
-3396 GGGDDTPKPRPEYIS
+3396 
-3411 FKKTDTSGK
+3411 
-3420 AVEGAQFTFYDQ
+3420 
-3432 EGNAMGTAISDFNGS
+3432 
-3447 FRIKKPADGTYTFKE
+3447 
-3462 TKAPPGYA
+3462 
-3470 LNPAIHSFTVKGAD
+3470 
-3484 IIRGGYQIVNQEKRI
+3484 
-3499 EITKLDG
+3499 
-3506 DTKQPLEGA
+3506 
-3515 GLRIRSVQ
+3515 
-3523 EPDQAVFD
+3523 
-3531 GVTDADG
+3531 
-3538 IITYHPPGPGTYS
+3538 
-3551 ISEVIPPQGYT
+3551 
-3562 AADTS
+3562 
-3567 YVFTVDSD
+3567 
-3575 GQVRGNTTLY
+3575 
-3585 NWKEKKPV
+3585 
-3593 KRIGRITAVYKVK
+3593 
-3606 SRFGNGTF
+3606 
-3614 HFGTGPKHKVRT
+3614 
-3626 GDNMPIL
+3626 
-3633 AVAVLGLF
+3633 
-3641 CLAGLAVSLHVKKG
+3641 
-3655 FKWPRGKKAAAIILI
+3655 
-3670 LVLAGL
+3670 
-3676 ILPNNTMAAQ
+3676 
-3686 QGEEAGIAAS
+3686 
-3696 ETIYVSDEIIY
+3696 
-3707 PGMEAVEPIP
+3707 
-3717 QAAWIWA
+3717 
-3724 QDPITGQERKV
+3724 
-3735 LLPLSDY
+3735 
-3742 HFINKRWENGFRLDV
+3742 
-3757 TVLDYGADGYLLEDD
+3757 
-3772 LVELQGEEFPGHL
+3772 
-3785 KENLL
+3785 
-3790 AQAGLDSQAYRIERL
+3790 
-3805 QWEGEPY
+3805 
-3812 EKDGV
+3812 
-3817 WYRDVNAEGSRM
+3817 
-3829 VADCTA
+3829 
-3835 VYSGEVNRSV
+3835 
-3845 FGGSGV
+3845 
-3851 HEGGERDPGITG
+3851 
-3863 ASVAHREMVMP
+3863 
-3874 GHAAVILAAVITA
+3874 
-3887 VCVFFVWIRRRYRN
+3887 
-3901 GRLRIE
+3901 
-3907 LKRASGLLSILFF
+3907 
-3920 AGFMICFAVFVK
+3920 
-3932 MGTAYIN
+3932 
-3939 GKNTYRTVRE
+3939 
-3949 IAYKNTQAQA
+3949 
-3959 EPEGVEL
+3959 
-3966 PEVEPELS
+3966 
-3974 GLPKAEQ
+3974 
-3981 LKTQI
+3981 
-3986 QPPSSSINEPEL
+3986 
-3998 IVQNPGYKFWLSIPG
+3998 
-4013 TAIDYPVVQHED
+4013 
-4025 NQYYLTHDFFMKEQ
+4025 
-4039 INGSI
+4039 
-4044 FADCSSIPL
+4044 
-4053 AADNTVLYGHNM
+4053 
-4065 KDGSMFAG
+4065 
-4073 LKKYREKSFYLEN
+4073 
-4086 PAVWIFYQGKWK
+4086 
-4098 GCPIFS
+4098 
-4104 CQIRSE
+4104 
-4110 NDAGAYKTNLLME
+4110 
-4123 EWAGYLQEMKES
+4123 
-4135 SIYDTG
+4135 
-4141 ITPEGNEKLVTLST
+4141 
-4155 CINRKE
+4155 
-4161 RLIIQAL
+4161 
-4168 LSGGS
+4168 

>member
-1 MWLAVVFLL
+1 MKRIKSIKRPLSLWLAVVFLL

-173 GMDDYDAGNGTLPLW
+173 GMDDYDAGNGTLPSW

-657 GSGNQGTEESGGGSQ
+657 GSGNQGTEESGGGC
-672 GTGESGSGNQGTE
+672 
-685 ENGGGSQGTGESG
+685 QGTGESG

-779 KSEDSRVSKSEN
+779 KSEDTRVSKSEN

-798 NQNHLSGTAASKGRG
+798 NQNHLSGTAASKGHG

-819 SKQNPIRFTCKSQ
+819 SKQNPIRFTYKSQ

-873 PDEEDDSDKEEDSDK
+873 PDEEDDSDKEKDSDK

-952 ISGFLPGFMDDSL
+952 ISGFLPCFMDDSL

-1112 DNMAANGNQWIGR
+1112 DNMAVNGNQWIGR

-1310 PLNGDYLAVQ
+1310 PVNGDYLAVQ

-1441 SVKEKKAITHTIAY
+1441 SVKEKKAITHTITY

-1491 ERVFHYMEEEV
+1491 ERVFHYTEEEV

-1509 MPLEAS
+1509 VPLEAG

-1533 DRETRSVRTVYRAV
+1533 DRETQSVRTVYRAV

-1756 VLRQFAIDYYN
+1756 VLRQFAIDYYD

-2690 KIDVRTQKEIQGA
+2690 KIDVRTQKEI
-2703 AMTLYRARLS
+2703 
-2713 DDKSPVQDEYGH
+2713 
-2725 YEKGEV
+2725 
-2731 YASWISGCLY
+2731 
-2741 DDNGNLK
+2741 
-2748 LDGNGQ
+2748 
-2754 PIPTPQPH
+2754 
-2762 WIDHIPVGYYVLEE
+2762 
-2776 TACPYEQGY
+2776 
-2785 VQSADVNIHIEET
+2785 
-2798 GNVQSF
+2798 
-2804 EMADDFTAI
+2804 
-2813 DIWKYDTQNKD
+2813 
-2824 TIYKDSEAYLTLYRA
+2824 
-2839 RLDDK
+2839 
-2844 GHPLIKD
+2844 
-2851 GIPQYDAGAG
+2851 
-2861 IFTFRAATYQDGQ
+2861 
-2874 EVAATGRV
+2874 
-2882 TPDAAGNH
+2882 
-2890 AIMKYDYDFQPIPN
+2890 
-2904 TYQGRYYYTENGTTR
+2904 
-2919 LEYLPVGYY
+2919 
-2928 VLAESRNP
+2928 
-2936 EGYATSDPIL
+2936 
-2946 ITIEDIGH
+2946 
-2954 LERIQYAQMGDEPLR
+2954 
-2969 MEVSKVNITGGKEVH
+2969 
-2984 GAKLTVYPVDE
+2984 
-2995 KGDISDTPL
+2995 
-3004 ILHQPAI
+3004 
-3011 EGGYQ
+3011 
-3016 DIEASW
+3016 
-3022 ISGLDGRYTQEDQ
+3022 
-3035 AGGRIPEGFKPGD
+3035 
-3048 LRPHII
+3048 
-3054 AYIPEGDYI
+3054 
-3063 LREETTPYGFLQSV
+3063 
-3077 DIPFTVADTGII
+3077 
-3089 QKTGMTDEI
+3089 
-3098 PDGILKIVKSDTDR
+3098 
-3112 PEEKLQGVEFQLT
+3112 
-3125 NQTTGRLCETVVT
+3125 
-3138 DTRGQALFQPKPI
+3138 
-3151 GYMDREG
+3151 
-3158 DFQPYTY
+3158 
-3165 VCRETKAAAGHMLNL
+3165 
-3180 KPYEFQFGYRDEET
+3180 
-3194 PLIELEYQ
+3194 
-3202 PTNDSNR
+3202 
-3209 VVTDKLLG
+3209 
-3217 DTEEMLEGAV
+3217 
-3227 LRIERRKDGT
+3227 
-3237 PGDWEIIDQWIT
+3237 
-3249 GRQGHSTRDLQAGHY
+3249 
-3264 RLIEIEGPEGFKI
+3264 
-3277 LAEPMEFT
+3277 
-3285 ITDGM
+3285 
-3290 EEVLH
+3290 
-3295 LKMRNYSTMADIC
+3295 
-3308 KIKDGTNTLLA
+3308 
-3319 GARLRLIRKDSGEII
+3319 
-3334 QEWTSEESGGRRF
+3334 
-3347 HGLEPGTYII
+3347 
-3357 HEIQAP
+3357 
-3363 PGYRMAEDMEITVT
+3363 
-3377 DSTHTTQVFY
+3377 
-3387 FANRAASSS
+3387 
-3396 GGGDDTPKPRPEYIS
+3396 
-3411 FKKTDTSGK
+3411 
-3420 AVEGAQFTFYDQ
+3420 
-3432 EGNAMGTAISDFNGS
+3432 
-3447 FRIKKPADGTYTFKE
+3447 
-3462 TKAPPGYA
+3462 
-3470 LNPAIHSFTVKGAD
+3470 
-3484 IIRGGYQIVNQEKRI
+3484 
-3499 EITKLDG
+3499 
-3506 DTKQPLEGA
+3506 
-3515 GLRIRSVQ
+3515 
-3523 EPDQAVFD
+3523 
-3531 GVTDADG
+3531 
-3538 IITYHPPGPGTYS
+3538 
-3551 ISEVIPPQGYT
+3551 
-3562 AADTS
+3562 
-3567 YVFTVDSD
+3567 
-3575 GQVRGNTTLY
+3575 
-3585 NWKEKKPV
+3585 
-3593 KRIGRITAVYKVK
+3593 
-3606 SRFGNGTF
+3606 
-3614 HFGTGPKHKVRT
+3614 
-3626 GDNMPIL
+3626 
-3633 AVAVLGLF
+3633 
-3641 CLAGLAVSLHVKKG
+3641 
-3655 FKWPRGKKAAAIILI
+3655 
-3670 LVLAGL
+3670 
-3676 ILPNNTMAAQ
+3676 
-3686 QGEEAGIAAS
+3686 
-3696 ETIYVSDEIIY
+3696 
-3707 PGMEAVEPIP
+3707 
-3717 QAAWIWA
+3717 
-3724 QDPITGQERKV
+3724 
-3735 LLPLSDY
+3735 
-3742 HFINKRWENGFRLDV
+3742 
-3757 TVLDYGADGYLLEDD
+3757 
-3772 LVELQGEEFPGHL
+3772 
-3785 KENLL
+3785 
-3790 AQAGLDSQAYRIERL
+3790 
-3805 QWEGEPY
+3805 
-3812 EKDGV
+3812 
-3817 WYRDVNAEGSRM
+3817 
-3829 VADCTA
+3829 
-3835 VYSGEVNRSV
+3835 
-3845 FGGSGV
+3845 
-3851 HEGGERDPGITG
+3851 
-3863 ASVAHREMVMP
+3863 
-3874 GHAAVILAAVITA
+3874 
-3887 VCVFFVWIRRRYRN
+3887 
-3901 GRLRIE
+3901 
-3907 LKRASGLLSILFF
+3907 
-3920 AGFMICFAVFVK
+3920 
-3932 MGTAYIN
+3932 
-3939 GKNTYRTVRE
+3939 
-3949 IAYKNTQAQA
+3949 
-3959 EPEGVEL
+3959 
-3966 PEVEPELS
+3966 
-3974 GLPKAEQ
+3974 
-3981 LKTQI
+3981 
-3986 QPPSSSINEPEL
+3986 
-3998 IVQNPGYKFWLSIPG
+3998 
-4013 TAIDYPVVQHED
+4013 
-4025 NQYYLTHDFFMKEQ
+4025 
-4039 INGSI
+4039 
-4044 FADCSSIPL
+4044 
-4053 AADNTVLYGHNM
+4053 
-4065 KDGSMFAG
+4065 
-4073 LKKYREKSFYLEN
+4073 
-4086 PAVWIFYQGKWK
+4086 
-4098 GCPIFS
+4098 
-4104 CQIRSE
+4104 
-4110 NDAGAYKTNLLME
+4110 
-4123 EWAGYLQEMKES
+4123 
-4135 SIYDTG
+4135 
-4141 ITPEGNEKLVTLST
+4141 
-4155 CINRKE
+4155 
-4161 RLIIQAL
+4161 
-4168 LSGGS
+4168 

>member
-1 MWLAVVFLL
+1 MKRIKSIKRPLSLWLAVVFLL

-173 GMDDYDAGNGTLPLW
+173 GMDDYDAGNGTLPSW

-543 GMVNHILDPVYHAM
+543 GMVNRILDPVYHAM

-601 SADDVIEGSSVAGSN
+601 PADDVIEGSSVAGSN
-616 GQDGAENGQ
+616 GQDGAETGQ
-625 ENGGG
+625 
-630 SQGTGES
+630 
-637 GGGNQGTEE
+637 
-646 NGGESQ
+646 
-652 GTGES
+652 
-657 GSGNQGTEESGGGSQ
+657 
-672 GTGESGSGNQGTE
+672 

-722 GTKEN
+722 GTKES

-779 KSEDSRVSKSEN
+779 KSEDTRVSKSEN

-1063 FLACTEQPA
+1063 FLVCTEQPA

-1112 DNMAANGNQWIGR
+1112 DNTAANGNQWIGR

-1216 YRVDTESRNER
+1216 YCVDTESRNER

-1310 PLNGDYLAVQ
+1310 PVNGDYLAVQ

-1491 ERVFHYMEEEV
+1491 ERVFHYTEEEV

-1509 MPLEAS
+1509 VPLEAS

-1899 DVNDQTGSPYYRYDS
+1899 DVNDQIGSPYYRYDS

-1933 HIIKAHGQDGDFE
+1933 HIIQAHGQDGDFE

-1959 HSLTSKEPYDP
+1959 HSLTSKEPYNP

-2339 LSGGFDRDIT
+2339 LSSGFDRDIT

-2615 SWITDNSTDPHG
+2615 SWITDNSTDSHG

-2741 DDNGNLK
+2741 G
-2748 LDGNGQ
+2748 
-2754 PIPTPQPH
+2754 
-2762 WIDHIPVGYYVLEE
+2762 
-2776 TACPYEQGY
+2776 C
-2785 VQSADVNIHIEET
+2785 
-2798 GNVQSF
+2798 
-2804 EMADDFTAI
+2804 
-2813 DIWKYDTQNKD
+2813 
-2824 TIYKDSEAYLTLYRA
+2824 
-2839 RLDDK
+2839 DK
-2844 GHPLIKD
+2844 
-2851 GIPQYDAGAG
+2851 
-2861 IFTFRAATYQDGQ
+2861 
-2874 EVAATGRV
+2874 
-2882 TPDAAGNH
+2882 
-2890 AIMKYDYDFQPIPN
+2890 
-2904 TYQGRYYYTENGTTR
+2904 
-2919 LEYLPVGYY
+2919 
-2928 VLAESRNP
+2928 
-2936 EGYATSDPIL
+2936 
-2946 ITIEDIGH
+2946 IG
-2954 LERIQYAQMGDEPLR
+2954 L
-2969 MEVSKVNITGGKEVH
+2969 N
-2984 GAKLTVYPVDE
+2984 
-2995 KGDISDTPL
+2995 
-3004 ILHQPAI
+3004 
-3011 EGGYQ
+3011 
-3016 DIEASW
+3016 
-3022 ISGLDGRYTQEDQ
+3022 
-3035 AGGRIPEGFKPGD
+3035 
-3048 LRPHII
+3048 
-3054 AYIPEGDYI
+3054 
-3063 LREETTPYGFLQSV
+3063 
-3077 DIPFTVADTGII
+3077 
-3089 QKTGMTDEI
+3089 QKT
-3098 PDGILKIVKSDTDR
+3098 
-3112 PEEKLQGVEFQLT
+3112 
-3125 NQTTGRLCETVVT
+3125 
-3138 DTRGQALFQPKPI
+3138 
-3151 GYMDREG
+3151 
-3158 DFQPYTY
+3158 
-3165 VCRETKAAAGHMLNL
+3165 
-3180 KPYEFQFGYRDEET
+3180 
-3194 PLIELEYQ
+3194 LI
-3202 PTNDSNR
+3202 
-3209 VVTDKLLG
+3209 
-3217 DTEEMLEGAV
+3217 
-3227 LRIERRKDGT
+3227 
-3237 PGDWEIIDQWIT
+3237 
-3249 GRQGHSTRDLQAGHY
+3249 
-3264 RLIEIEGPEGFKI
+3264 
-3277 LAEPMEFT
+3277 
-3285 ITDGM
+3285 
-3290 EEVLH
+3290 
-3295 LKMRNYSTMADIC
+3295 
-3308 KIKDGTNTLLA
+3308 
-3319 GARLRLIRKDSGEII
+3319 
-3334 QEWTSEESGGRRF
+3334 
-3347 HGLEPGTYII
+3347 
-3357 HEIQAP
+3357 
-3363 PGYRMAEDMEITVT
+3363 
-3377 DSTHTTQVFY
+3377 
-3387 FANRAASSS
+3387 
-3396 GGGDDTPKPRPEYIS
+3396 
-3411 FKKTDTSGK
+3411 
-3420 AVEGAQFTFYDQ
+3420 
-3432 EGNAMGTAISDFNGS
+3432 
-3447 FRIKKPADGTYTFKE
+3447 
-3462 TKAPPGYA
+3462 
-3470 LNPAIHSFTVKGAD
+3470 
-3484 IIRGGYQIVNQEKRI
+3484 
-3499 EITKLDG
+3499 
-3506 DTKQPLEGA
+3506 
-3515 GLRIRSVQ
+3515 
-3523 EPDQAVFD
+3523 
-3531 GVTDADG
+3531 
-3538 IITYHPPGPGTYS
+3538 
-3551 ISEVIPPQGYT
+3551 
-3562 AADTS
+3562 
-3567 YVFTVDSD
+3567 
-3575 GQVRGNTTLY
+3575 
-3585 NWKEKKPV
+3585 
-3593 KRIGRITAVYKVK
+3593 
-3606 SRFGNGTF
+3606 
-3614 HFGTGPKHKVRT
+3614 
-3626 GDNMPIL
+3626 
-3633 AVAVLGLF
+3633 
-3641 CLAGLAVSLHVKKG
+3641 
-3655 FKWPRGKKAAAIILI
+3655 
-3670 LVLAGL
+3670 
-3676 ILPNNTMAAQ
+3676 
-3686 QGEEAGIAAS
+3686 
-3696 ETIYVSDEIIY
+3696 
-3707 PGMEAVEPIP
+3707 
-3717 QAAWIWA
+3717 
-3724 QDPITGQERKV
+3724 
-3735 LLPLSDY
+3735 
-3742 HFINKRWENGFRLDV
+3742 
-3757 TVLDYGADGYLLEDD
+3757 
-3772 LVELQGEEFPGHL
+3772 
-3785 KENLL
+3785 
-3790 AQAGLDSQAYRIERL
+3790 
-3805 QWEGEPY
+3805 
-3812 EKDGV
+3812 
-3817 WYRDVNAEGSRM
+3817 
-3829 VADCTA
+3829 
-3835 VYSGEVNRSV
+3835 
-3845 FGGSGV
+3845 
-3851 HEGGERDPGITG
+3851 
-3863 ASVAHREMVMP
+3863 
-3874 GHAAVILAAVITA
+3874 
-3887 VCVFFVWIRRRYRN
+3887 
-3901 GRLRIE
+3901 
-3907 LKRASGLLSILFF
+3907 
-3920 AGFMICFAVFVK
+3920 
-3932 MGTAYIN
+3932 
-3939 GKNTYRTVRE
+3939 
-3949 IAYKNTQAQA
+3949 
-3959 EPEGVEL
+3959 
-3966 PEVEPELS
+3966 
-3974 GLPKAEQ
+3974 
-3981 LKTQI
+3981 
-3986 QPPSSSINEPEL
+3986 
-3998 IVQNPGYKFWLSIPG
+3998 
-4013 TAIDYPVVQHED
+4013 
-4025 NQYYLTHDFFMKEQ
+4025 
-4039 INGSI
+4039 
-4044 FADCSSIPL
+4044 
-4053 AADNTVLYGHNM
+4053 
-4065 KDGSMFAG
+4065 
-4073 LKKYREKSFYLEN
+4073 
-4086 PAVWIFYQGKWK
+4086 
-4098 GCPIFS
+4098 
-4104 CQIRSE
+4104 
-4110 NDAGAYKTNLLME
+4110 
-4123 EWAGYLQEMKES
+4123 
-4135 SIYDTG
+4135 
-4141 ITPEGNEKLVTLST
+4141 
-4155 CINRKE
+4155 
-4161 RLIIQAL
+4161 
-4168 LSGGS
+4168 

>member
-1 MWLAVVFLL
+1 MKRIKSIKRPLSLWLAVVFLL

-173 GMDDYDAGNGTLPLW
+173 GMDDYDAGNGTLPSW

-543 GMVNHILDPVYHAM
+543 GMVNRILDPVYHAM

-587 IKEKGEGKPVGTEP
+587 IKEKGEGKTVGTEP
-601 SADDVIEGSSVAGSN
+601 PADDVIEGSSVAGSN
-616 GQDGAENGQ
+616 GQDGAETGQ
-625 ENGGG
+625 
-630 SQGTGES
+630 
-637 GGGNQGTEE
+637 
-646 NGGESQ
+646 
-652 GTGES
+652 
-657 GSGNQGTEESGGGSQ
+657 
-672 GTGESGSGNQGTE
+672 

-722 GTKEN
+722 GTKES

-779 KSEDSRVSKSEN
+779 KSEDTRVSKSEN

-924 EQNPDPQDKGNALT
+924 EQNPDLQDKGNALT

-1063 FLACTEQPA
+1063 FLVCTEQPA

-1112 DNMAANGNQWIGR
+1112 DNTAANGNQWIGR

-1216 YRVDTESRNER
+1216 YCVDTESRNER

-1310 PLNGDYLAVQ
+1310 PVNGDYLAVQ

-1491 ERVFHYMEEEV
+1491 ERVFHYTEEEV

-1509 MPLEAS
+1509 VPLEAS

-1899 DVNDQTGSPYYRYDS
+1899 DVNDQIGSPYYRYDS

-1933 HIIKAHGQDGDFE
+1933 HIIQAHGQDGDFE

-1959 HSLTSKEPYDP
+1959 HSLTSKEPYNP

-2339 LSGGFDRDIT
+2339 LSSGFDRDIT

-2615 SWITDNSTDPHG
+2615 SWITDNSTDSHG

-2741 DDNGNLK
+2741 G
-2748 LDGNGQ
+2748 
-2754 PIPTPQPH
+2754 
-2762 WIDHIPVGYYVLEE
+2762 
-2776 TACPYEQGY
+2776 C
-2785 VQSADVNIHIEET
+2785 
-2798 GNVQSF
+2798 
-2804 EMADDFTAI
+2804 
-2813 DIWKYDTQNKD
+2813 
-2824 TIYKDSEAYLTLYRA
+2824 
-2839 RLDDK
+2839 DK
-2844 GHPLIKD
+2844 
-2851 GIPQYDAGAG
+2851 
-2861 IFTFRAATYQDGQ
+2861 
-2874 EVAATGRV
+2874 
-2882 TPDAAGNH
+2882 
-2890 AIMKYDYDFQPIPN
+2890 
-2904 TYQGRYYYTENGTTR
+2904 
-2919 LEYLPVGYY
+2919 
-2928 VLAESRNP
+2928 
-2936 EGYATSDPIL
+2936 
-2946 ITIEDIGH
+2946 IG
-2954 LERIQYAQMGDEPLR
+2954 L
-2969 MEVSKVNITGGKEVH
+2969 N
-2984 GAKLTVYPVDE
+2984 
-2995 KGDISDTPL
+2995 
-3004 ILHQPAI
+3004 
-3011 EGGYQ
+3011 
-3016 DIEASW
+3016 
-3022 ISGLDGRYTQEDQ
+3022 
-3035 AGGRIPEGFKPGD
+3035 
-3048 LRPHII
+3048 
-3054 AYIPEGDYI
+3054 
-3063 LREETTPYGFLQSV
+3063 
-3077 DIPFTVADTGII
+3077 
-3089 QKTGMTDEI
+3089 QKT
-3098 PDGILKIVKSDTDR
+3098 
-3112 PEEKLQGVEFQLT
+3112 
-3125 NQTTGRLCETVVT
+3125 
-3138 DTRGQALFQPKPI
+3138 
-3151 GYMDREG
+3151 
-3158 DFQPYTY
+3158 
-3165 VCRETKAAAGHMLNL
+3165 
-3180 KPYEFQFGYRDEET
+3180 
-3194 PLIELEYQ
+3194 LI
-3202 PTNDSNR
+3202 
-3209 VVTDKLLG
+3209 
-3217 DTEEMLEGAV
+3217 
-3227 LRIERRKDGT
+3227 
-3237 PGDWEIIDQWIT
+3237 
-3249 GRQGHSTRDLQAGHY
+3249 
-3264 RLIEIEGPEGFKI
+3264 
-3277 LAEPMEFT
+3277 
-3285 ITDGM
+3285 
-3290 EEVLH
+3290 
-3295 LKMRNYSTMADIC
+3295 
-3308 KIKDGTNTLLA
+3308 
-3319 GARLRLIRKDSGEII
+3319 
-3334 QEWTSEESGGRRF
+3334 
-3347 HGLEPGTYII
+3347 
-3357 HEIQAP
+3357 
-3363 PGYRMAEDMEITVT
+3363 
-3377 DSTHTTQVFY
+3377 
-3387 FANRAASSS
+3387 
-3396 GGGDDTPKPRPEYIS
+3396 
-3411 FKKTDTSGK
+3411 
-3420 AVEGAQFTFYDQ
+3420 
-3432 EGNAMGTAISDFNGS
+3432 
-3447 FRIKKPADGTYTFKE
+3447 
-3462 TKAPPGYA
+3462 
-3470 LNPAIHSFTVKGAD
+3470 
-3484 IIRGGYQIVNQEKRI
+3484 
-3499 EITKLDG
+3499 
-3506 DTKQPLEGA
+3506 
-3515 GLRIRSVQ
+3515 
-3523 EPDQAVFD
+3523 
-3531 GVTDADG
+3531 
-3538 IITYHPPGPGTYS
+3538 
-3551 ISEVIPPQGYT
+3551 
-3562 AADTS
+3562 
-3567 YVFTVDSD
+3567 
-3575 GQVRGNTTLY
+3575 
-3585 NWKEKKPV
+3585 
-3593 KRIGRITAVYKVK
+3593 
-3606 SRFGNGTF
+3606 
-3614 HFGTGPKHKVRT
+3614 
-3626 GDNMPIL
+3626 
-3633 AVAVLGLF
+3633 
-3641 CLAGLAVSLHVKKG
+3641 
-3655 FKWPRGKKAAAIILI
+3655 
-3670 LVLAGL
+3670 
-3676 ILPNNTMAAQ
+3676 
-3686 QGEEAGIAAS
+3686 
-3696 ETIYVSDEIIY
+3696 
-3707 PGMEAVEPIP
+3707 
-3717 QAAWIWA
+3717 
-3724 QDPITGQERKV
+3724 
-3735 LLPLSDY
+3735 
-3742 HFINKRWENGFRLDV
+3742 
-3757 TVLDYGADGYLLEDD
+3757 
-3772 LVELQGEEFPGHL
+3772 
-3785 KENLL
+3785 
-3790 AQAGLDSQAYRIERL
+3790 
-3805 QWEGEPY
+3805 
-3812 EKDGV
+3812 
-3817 WYRDVNAEGSRM
+3817 
-3829 VADCTA
+3829 
-3835 VYSGEVNRSV
+3835 
-3845 FGGSGV
+3845 
-3851 HEGGERDPGITG
+3851 
-3863 ASVAHREMVMP
+3863 
-3874 GHAAVILAAVITA
+3874 
-3887 VCVFFVWIRRRYRN
+3887 
-3901 GRLRIE
+3901 
-3907 LKRASGLLSILFF
+3907 
-3920 AGFMICFAVFVK
+3920 
-3932 MGTAYIN
+3932 
-3939 GKNTYRTVRE
+3939 
-3949 IAYKNTQAQA
+3949 
-3959 EPEGVEL
+3959 
-3966 PEVEPELS
+3966 
-3974 GLPKAEQ
+3974 
-3981 LKTQI
+3981 
-3986 QPPSSSINEPEL
+3986 
-3998 IVQNPGYKFWLSIPG
+3998 
-4013 TAIDYPVVQHED
+4013 
-4025 NQYYLTHDFFMKEQ
+4025 
-4039 INGSI
+4039 
-4044 FADCSSIPL
+4044 
-4053 AADNTVLYGHNM
+4053 
-4065 KDGSMFAG
+4065 
-4073 LKKYREKSFYLEN
+4073 
-4086 PAVWIFYQGKWK
+4086 
-4098 GCPIFS
+4098 
-4104 CQIRSE
+4104 
-4110 NDAGAYKTNLLME
+4110 
-4123 EWAGYLQEMKES
+4123 
-4135 SIYDTG
+4135 
-4141 ITPEGNEKLVTLST
+4141 
-4155 CINRKE
+4155 
-4161 RLIIQAL
+4161 
-4168 LSGGS
+4168 

>member
-1 MWLAVVFLL
+1 MKRIKSIKRPLSLWLAVVFLL

-147 MEKFAAVMGNPGVM
+147 MEKFAAVMGNLGVM

-173 GMDDYDAGNGTLPLW
+173 GMDDYDAGNGTLPSW

-779 KSEDSRVSKSEN
+779 KSEDTRVSKSEN

-798 NQNHLSGTAASKGRG
+798 NQNHLSGTAASKGHG

-819 SKQNPIRFTCKSQ
+819 SKQNPIRFTYKSQ

-873 PDEEDDSDKEEDSDK
+873 PDEEDDSDKEKDSDK

-952 ISGFLPGFMDDSL
+952 ISGFLPCFMDDSL

-1112 DNMAANGNQWIGR
+1112 DNMAVNGNQWIGR

-1310 PLNGDYLAVQ
+1310 PVNGDYLAVQ

-1441 SVKEKKAITHTIAY
+1441 SVKEKKAITHTITY

-1491 ERVFHYMEEEV
+1491 ERVFHYTEEEV

-1509 MPLEAS
+1509 VPLEAG

-1533 DRETRSVRTVYRAV
+1533 DRETQSVRTVYRAV

-1933 HIIKAHGQDGDFE
+1933 HIIQAHGQDGDFE

-2472 EDTNTGTHREIRIIG
+2472 EDT
-2487 QDSGP
+2487 
-2492 AAADVWDTVIVP
+2492 
-2504 NEPVNLY
+2504 
-2511 YYDLDQTSTRPDPV
+2511 
-2525 TGRLSV
+2525 
-2531 LDERGNH
+2531 
-2538 LCYADPNTG
+2538 
-2547 MAYVYDDYG
+2547 
-2556 RMLAYTTDEEGNKEL
+2556 
-2571 VKSIQV
+2571 
-2577 VDDGTGS
+2577 
-2584 GQTIY
+2584 
-2589 ENKST
+2589 
-2594 EDDENGLPVYY
+2594 
-2605 TGGNVVTKEE
+2605 
-2615 SWITDNSTDPHG
+2615 
-2627 KEEVAGAVHSIARLP
+2627 
-2642 FGAYILQEERV
+2642 
-2653 PYEQGYI
+2653 
-2660 QSKYMGLVLHDT
+2660 
-2672 DEVQKYFMQNE
+2672 
-2683 YTKTAFA
+2683 
-2690 KIDVRTQKEIQGA
+2690 
-2703 AMTLYRARLS
+2703 
-2713 DDKSPVQDEYGH
+2713 
-2725 YEKGEV
+2725 
-2731 YASWISGCLY
+2731 
-2741 DDNGNLK
+2741 
-2748 LDGNGQ
+2748 
-2754 PIPTPQPH
+2754 
-2762 WIDHIPVGYYVLEE
+2762 
-2776 TACPYEQGY
+2776 
-2785 VQSADVNIHIEET
+2785 
-2798 GNVQSF
+2798 
-2804 EMADDFTAI
+2804 
-2813 DIWKYDTQNKD
+2813 
-2824 TIYKDSEAYLTLYRA
+2824 
-2839 RLDDK
+2839 
-2844 GHPLIKD
+2844 
-2851 GIPQYDAGAG
+2851 
-2861 IFTFRAATYQDGQ
+2861 
-2874 EVAATGRV
+2874 
-2882 TPDAAGNH
+2882 
-2890 AIMKYDYDFQPIPN
+2890 
-2904 TYQGRYYYTENGTTR
+2904 
-2919 LEYLPVGYY
+2919 
-2928 VLAESRNP
+2928 
-2936 EGYATSDPIL
+2936 
-2946 ITIEDIGH
+2946 
-2954 LERIQYAQMGDEPLR
+2954 
-2969 MEVSKVNITGGKEVH
+2969 
-2984 GAKLTVYPVDE
+2984 
-2995 KGDISDTPL
+2995 
-3004 ILHQPAI
+3004 
-3011 EGGYQ
+3011 
-3016 DIEASW
+3016 
-3022 ISGLDGRYTQEDQ
+3022 
-3035 AGGRIPEGFKPGD
+3035 
-3048 LRPHII
+3048 
-3054 AYIPEGDYI
+3054 
-3063 LREETTPYGFLQSV
+3063 
-3077 DIPFTVADTGII
+3077 
-3089 QKTGMTDEI
+3089 
-3098 PDGILKIVKSDTDR
+3098 
-3112 PEEKLQGVEFQLT
+3112 
-3125 NQTTGRLCETVVT
+3125 
-3138 DTRGQALFQPKPI
+3138 
-3151 GYMDREG
+3151 
-3158 DFQPYTY
+3158 
-3165 VCRETKAAAGHMLNL
+3165 
-3180 KPYEFQFGYRDEET
+3180 
-3194 PLIELEYQ
+3194 
-3202 PTNDSNR
+3202 
-3209 VVTDKLLG
+3209 
-3217 DTEEMLEGAV
+3217 
-3227 LRIERRKDGT
+3227 
-3237 PGDWEIIDQWIT
+3237 
-3249 GRQGHSTRDLQAGHY
+3249 
-3264 RLIEIEGPEGFKI
+3264 
-3277 LAEPMEFT
+3277 
-3285 ITDGM
+3285 
-3290 EEVLH
+3290 
-3295 LKMRNYSTMADIC
+3295 
-3308 KIKDGTNTLLA
+3308 
-3319 GARLRLIRKDSGEII
+3319 
-3334 QEWTSEESGGRRF
+3334 
-3347 HGLEPGTYII
+3347 
-3357 HEIQAP
+3357 
-3363 PGYRMAEDMEITVT
+3363 
-3377 DSTHTTQVFY
+3377 
-3387 FANRAASSS
+3387 
-3396 GGGDDTPKPRPEYIS
+3396 
-3411 FKKTDTSGK
+3411 
-3420 AVEGAQFTFYDQ
+3420 
-3432 EGNAMGTAISDFNGS
+3432 
-3447 FRIKKPADGTYTFKE
+3447 
-3462 TKAPPGYA
+3462 
-3470 LNPAIHSFTVKGAD
+3470 
-3484 IIRGGYQIVNQEKRI
+3484 
-3499 EITKLDG
+3499 
-3506 DTKQPLEGA
+3506 
-3515 GLRIRSVQ
+3515 
-3523 EPDQAVFD
+3523 
-3531 GVTDADG
+3531 
-3538 IITYHPPGPGTYS
+3538 
-3551 ISEVIPPQGYT
+3551 
-3562 AADTS
+3562 
-3567 YVFTVDSD
+3567 
-3575 GQVRGNTTLY
+3575 
-3585 NWKEKKPV
+3585 
-3593 KRIGRITAVYKVK
+3593 
-3606 SRFGNGTF
+3606 
-3614 HFGTGPKHKVRT
+3614 
-3626 GDNMPIL
+3626 
-3633 AVAVLGLF
+3633 
-3641 CLAGLAVSLHVKKG
+3641 
-3655 FKWPRGKKAAAIILI
+3655 
-3670 LVLAGL
+3670 
-3676 ILPNNTMAAQ
+3676 
-3686 QGEEAGIAAS
+3686 
-3696 ETIYVSDEIIY
+3696 
-3707 PGMEAVEPIP
+3707 
-3717 QAAWIWA
+3717 
-3724 QDPITGQERKV
+3724 
-3735 LLPLSDY
+3735 
-3742 HFINKRWENGFRLDV
+3742 
-3757 TVLDYGADGYLLEDD
+3757 
-3772 LVELQGEEFPGHL
+3772 
-3785 KENLL
+3785 
-3790 AQAGLDSQAYRIERL
+3790 
-3805 QWEGEPY
+3805 
-3812 EKDGV
+3812 
-3817 WYRDVNAEGSRM
+3817 
-3829 VADCTA
+3829 
-3835 VYSGEVNRSV
+3835 
-3845 FGGSGV
+3845 
-3851 HEGGERDPGITG
+3851 
-3863 ASVAHREMVMP
+3863 
-3874 GHAAVILAAVITA
+3874 
-3887 VCVFFVWIRRRYRN
+3887 
-3901 GRLRIE
+3901 
-3907 LKRASGLLSILFF
+3907 
-3920 AGFMICFAVFVK
+3920 
-3932 MGTAYIN
+3932 
-3939 GKNTYRTVRE
+3939 
-3949 IAYKNTQAQA
+3949 
-3959 EPEGVEL
+3959 
-3966 PEVEPELS
+3966 
-3974 GLPKAEQ
+3974 
-3981 LKTQI
+3981 
-3986 QPPSSSINEPEL
+3986 
-3998 IVQNPGYKFWLSIPG
+3998 
-4013 TAIDYPVVQHED
+4013 
-4025 NQYYLTHDFFMKEQ
+4025 
-4039 INGSI
+4039 
-4044 FADCSSIPL
+4044 
-4053 AADNTVLYGHNM
+4053 
-4065 KDGSMFAG
+4065 
-4073 LKKYREKSFYLEN
+4073 
-4086 PAVWIFYQGKWK
+4086 
-4098 GCPIFS
+4098 
-4104 CQIRSE
+4104 
-4110 NDAGAYKTNLLME
+4110 
-4123 EWAGYLQEMKES
+4123 
-4135 SIYDTG
+4135 
-4141 ITPEGNEKLVTLST
+4141 
-4155 CINRKE
+4155 
-4161 RLIIQAL
+4161 
-4168 LSGGS
+4168 

>member
-1 MWLAVVFLL
+1 MKRIKSIKRPLSLWLAVVFLL

-173 GMDDYDAGNGTLPLW
+173 GMDDYDAGNGTLPSW

-372 RMLPEPETGYICDT
+372 RMLPKPETGYICDT

-510 ILHGLHHDDKEI
+510 IIHGLHHDDKEI

-543 GMVNHILDPVYHAM
+543 GMVNRILDPVYHAM

-601 SADDVIEGSSVAGSN
+601 PAGDVIEGSSVAGSN
-616 GQDGAENGQ
+616 GQDGAETGQ
-625 ENGGG
+625 
-630 SQGTGES
+630 
-637 GGGNQGTEE
+637 
-646 NGGESQ
+646 
-652 GTGES
+652 
-657 GSGNQGTEESGGGSQ
+657 
-672 GTGESGSGNQGTE
+672 

-722 GTKEN
+722 GTKES

-779 KSEDSRVSKSEN
+779 KSEDTRVSKSEN

-1491 ERVFHYMEEEV
+1491 ERVFHYTEEEV

-1509 MPLEAS
+1509 VPLGAS

-1756 VLRQFAIDYYN
+1756 VLRQFAIDYYD

-1899 DVNDQTGSPYYRYDS
+1899 DVNDQIGSPYYRYDS

-1933 HIIKAHGQDGDFE
+1933 HIIQAHGQDGDFE

-1959 HSLTSKEPYDP
+1959 HSLTSKEPYNP

-2339 LSGGFDRDIT
+2339 LSSGFDRDIT

-2472 EDTNTGTHREIRIIG
+2472 EDTNTGTHRETRIIG

-2703 AMTLYRARLS
+2703 VMTLYRARLS

-2741 DDNGNLK
+2741 G
-2748 LDGNGQ
+2748 
-2754 PIPTPQPH
+2754 
-2762 WIDHIPVGYYVLEE
+2762 
-2776 TACPYEQGY
+2776 C
-2785 VQSADVNIHIEET
+2785 
-2798 GNVQSF
+2798 
-2804 EMADDFTAI
+2804 
-2813 DIWKYDTQNKD
+2813 
-2824 TIYKDSEAYLTLYRA
+2824 
-2839 RLDDK
+2839 DK
-2844 GHPLIKD
+2844 
-2851 GIPQYDAGAG
+2851 
-2861 IFTFRAATYQDGQ
+2861 
-2874 EVAATGRV
+2874 
-2882 TPDAAGNH
+2882 
-2890 AIMKYDYDFQPIPN
+2890 
-2904 TYQGRYYYTENGTTR
+2904 
-2919 LEYLPVGYY
+2919 
-2928 VLAESRNP
+2928 
-2936 EGYATSDPIL
+2936 
-2946 ITIEDIGH
+2946 IG
-2954 LERIQYAQMGDEPLR
+2954 L
-2969 MEVSKVNITGGKEVH
+2969 N
-2984 GAKLTVYPVDE
+2984 
-2995 KGDISDTPL
+2995 
-3004 ILHQPAI
+3004 
-3011 EGGYQ
+3011 
-3016 DIEASW
+3016 
-3022 ISGLDGRYTQEDQ
+3022 
-3035 AGGRIPEGFKPGD
+3035 
-3048 LRPHII
+3048 
-3054 AYIPEGDYI
+3054 
-3063 LREETTPYGFLQSV
+3063 
-3077 DIPFTVADTGII
+3077 
-3089 QKTGMTDEI
+3089 QKT
-3098 PDGILKIVKSDTDR
+3098 
-3112 PEEKLQGVEFQLT
+3112 
-3125 NQTTGRLCETVVT
+3125 
-3138 DTRGQALFQPKPI
+3138 
-3151 GYMDREG
+3151 
-3158 DFQPYTY
+3158 
-3165 VCRETKAAAGHMLNL
+3165 
-3180 KPYEFQFGYRDEET
+3180 
-3194 PLIELEYQ
+3194 LI
-3202 PTNDSNR
+3202 
-3209 VVTDKLLG
+3209 
-3217 DTEEMLEGAV
+3217 
-3227 LRIERRKDGT
+3227 
-3237 PGDWEIIDQWIT
+3237 
-3249 GRQGHSTRDLQAGHY
+3249 
-3264 RLIEIEGPEGFKI
+3264 
-3277 LAEPMEFT
+3277 
-3285 ITDGM
+3285 
-3290 EEVLH
+3290 
-3295 LKMRNYSTMADIC
+3295 
-3308 KIKDGTNTLLA
+3308 
-3319 GARLRLIRKDSGEII
+3319 
-3334 QEWTSEESGGRRF
+3334 
-3347 HGLEPGTYII
+3347 
-3357 HEIQAP
+3357 
-3363 PGYRMAEDMEITVT
+3363 
-3377 DSTHTTQVFY
+3377 
-3387 FANRAASSS
+3387 
-3396 GGGDDTPKPRPEYIS
+3396 
-3411 FKKTDTSGK
+3411 
-3420 AVEGAQFTFYDQ
+3420 
-3432 EGNAMGTAISDFNGS
+3432 
-3447 FRIKKPADGTYTFKE
+3447 
-3462 TKAPPGYA
+3462 
-3470 LNPAIHSFTVKGAD
+3470 
-3484 IIRGGYQIVNQEKRI
+3484 
-3499 EITKLDG
+3499 
-3506 DTKQPLEGA
+3506 
-3515 GLRIRSVQ
+3515 
-3523 EPDQAVFD
+3523 
-3531 GVTDADG
+3531 
-3538 IITYHPPGPGTYS
+3538 
-3551 ISEVIPPQGYT
+3551 
-3562 AADTS
+3562 
-3567 YVFTVDSD
+3567 
-3575 GQVRGNTTLY
+3575 
-3585 NWKEKKPV
+3585 
-3593 KRIGRITAVYKVK
+3593 
-3606 SRFGNGTF
+3606 
-3614 HFGTGPKHKVRT
+3614 
-3626 GDNMPIL
+3626 
-3633 AVAVLGLF
+3633 
-3641 CLAGLAVSLHVKKG
+3641 
-3655 FKWPRGKKAAAIILI
+3655 
-3670 LVLAGL
+3670 
-3676 ILPNNTMAAQ
+3676 
-3686 QGEEAGIAAS
+3686 
-3696 ETIYVSDEIIY
+3696 
-3707 PGMEAVEPIP
+3707 
-3717 QAAWIWA
+3717 
-3724 QDPITGQERKV
+3724 
-3735 LLPLSDY
+3735 
-3742 HFINKRWENGFRLDV
+3742 
-3757 TVLDYGADGYLLEDD
+3757 
-3772 LVELQGEEFPGHL
+3772 
-3785 KENLL
+3785 
-3790 AQAGLDSQAYRIERL
+3790 
-3805 QWEGEPY
+3805 
-3812 EKDGV
+3812 
-3817 WYRDVNAEGSRM
+3817 
-3829 VADCTA
+3829 
-3835 VYSGEVNRSV
+3835 
-3845 FGGSGV
+3845 
-3851 HEGGERDPGITG
+3851 
-3863 ASVAHREMVMP
+3863 
-3874 GHAAVILAAVITA
+3874 
-3887 VCVFFVWIRRRYRN
+3887 
-3901 GRLRIE
+3901 
-3907 LKRASGLLSILFF
+3907 
-3920 AGFMICFAVFVK
+3920 
-3932 MGTAYIN
+3932 
-3939 GKNTYRTVRE
+3939 
-3949 IAYKNTQAQA
+3949 
-3959 EPEGVEL
+3959 
-3966 PEVEPELS
+3966 
-3974 GLPKAEQ
+3974 
-3981 LKTQI
+3981 
-3986 QPPSSSINEPEL
+3986 
-3998 IVQNPGYKFWLSIPG
+3998 
-4013 TAIDYPVVQHED
+4013 
-4025 NQYYLTHDFFMKEQ
+4025 
-4039 INGSI
+4039 
-4044 FADCSSIPL
+4044 
-4053 AADNTVLYGHNM
+4053 
-4065 KDGSMFAG
+4065 
-4073 LKKYREKSFYLEN
+4073 
-4086 PAVWIFYQGKWK
+4086 
-4098 GCPIFS
+4098 
-4104 CQIRSE
+4104 
-4110 NDAGAYKTNLLME
+4110 
-4123 EWAGYLQEMKES
+4123 
-4135 SIYDTG
+4135 
-4141 ITPEGNEKLVTLST
+4141 
-4155 CINRKE
+4155 
-4161 RLIIQAL
+4161 
-4168 LSGGS
+4168 

>member
-1 MWLAVVFLL
+1 MKRIKSIKRPLSLWLAVVFLL

-147 MEKFAAVMGNPGVM
+147 MERFAAVMGNPGVM

-173 GMDDYDAGNGTLPLW
+173 GMDDYDAGNGTLPSW

-318 SNYNIDLEK
+318 SNYNINLEK

-386 INTDIGGQASHSDV
+386 INTDTNGQASHSDV

-685 ENGGGSQGTGESG
+685 ENG
-698 SGNQGTEENGS
+698 S

-779 KSEDSRVSKSEN
+779 KSEDTRVSKSEN

-798 NQNHLSGTAASKGRG
+798 NQNHLSGTAASKGHG

-819 SKQNPIRFTCKSQ
+819 SKQNPIRFTYKSQ

-873 PDEEDDSDKEEDSDK
+873 PDEEDDSDKEKDSDK

-952 ISGFLPGFMDDSL
+952 ISGFLPCFMDDSL

-1040 SGIIYNQNDIV
+1040 LGIIYNQNDIV

-1112 DNMAANGNQWIGR
+1112 DNMAVNGNQWIGR

-1310 PLNGDYLAVQ
+1310 PVNGDYLAVQ

-1441 SVKEKKAITHTIAY
+1441 SVKEKKAITHTITY

-1491 ERVFHYMEEEV
+1491 ERVFHYTEEEV

-1509 MPLEAS
+1509 VPLEAG

-1533 DRETRSVRTVYRAV
+1533 DRETQSVRTVYRAV

-1756 VLRQFAIDYYN
+1756 VLRQFAIDYYD

-2741 DDNGNLK
+2741 G
-2748 LDGNGQ
+2748 
-2754 PIPTPQPH
+2754 
-2762 WIDHIPVGYYVLEE
+2762 
-2776 TACPYEQGY
+2776 C
-2785 VQSADVNIHIEET
+2785 
-2798 GNVQSF
+2798 
-2804 EMADDFTAI
+2804 
-2813 DIWKYDTQNKD
+2813 
-2824 TIYKDSEAYLTLYRA
+2824 
-2839 RLDDK
+2839 DK
-2844 GHPLIKD
+2844 
-2851 GIPQYDAGAG
+2851 
-2861 IFTFRAATYQDGQ
+2861 
-2874 EVAATGRV
+2874 
-2882 TPDAAGNH
+2882 
-2890 AIMKYDYDFQPIPN
+2890 
-2904 TYQGRYYYTENGTTR
+2904 
-2919 LEYLPVGYY
+2919 
-2928 VLAESRNP
+2928 
-2936 EGYATSDPIL
+2936 
-2946 ITIEDIGH
+2946 IG
-2954 LERIQYAQMGDEPLR
+2954 L
-2969 MEVSKVNITGGKEVH
+2969 N
-2984 GAKLTVYPVDE
+2984 
-2995 KGDISDTPL
+2995 
-3004 ILHQPAI
+3004 
-3011 EGGYQ
+3011 
-3016 DIEASW
+3016 
-3022 ISGLDGRYTQEDQ
+3022 
-3035 AGGRIPEGFKPGD
+3035 
-3048 LRPHII
+3048 
-3054 AYIPEGDYI
+3054 
-3063 LREETTPYGFLQSV
+3063 
-3077 DIPFTVADTGII
+3077 
-3089 QKTGMTDEI
+3089 QKT
-3098 PDGILKIVKSDTDR
+3098 
-3112 PEEKLQGVEFQLT
+3112 
-3125 NQTTGRLCETVVT
+3125 
-3138 DTRGQALFQPKPI
+3138 
-3151 GYMDREG
+3151 
-3158 DFQPYTY
+3158 
-3165 VCRETKAAAGHMLNL
+3165 
-3180 KPYEFQFGYRDEET
+3180 
-3194 PLIELEYQ
+3194 LI
-3202 PTNDSNR
+3202 
-3209 VVTDKLLG
+3209 
-3217 DTEEMLEGAV
+3217 
-3227 LRIERRKDGT
+3227 
-3237 PGDWEIIDQWIT
+3237 
-3249 GRQGHSTRDLQAGHY
+3249 
-3264 RLIEIEGPEGFKI
+3264 
-3277 LAEPMEFT
+3277 
-3285 ITDGM
+3285 
-3290 EEVLH
+3290 
-3295 LKMRNYSTMADIC
+3295 
-3308 KIKDGTNTLLA
+3308 
-3319 GARLRLIRKDSGEII
+3319 
-3334 QEWTSEESGGRRF
+3334 
-3347 HGLEPGTYII
+3347 
-3357 HEIQAP
+3357 
-3363 PGYRMAEDMEITVT
+3363 
-3377 DSTHTTQVFY
+3377 
-3387 FANRAASSS
+3387 
-3396 GGGDDTPKPRPEYIS
+3396 
-3411 FKKTDTSGK
+3411 
-3420 AVEGAQFTFYDQ
+3420 
-3432 EGNAMGTAISDFNGS
+3432 
-3447 FRIKKPADGTYTFKE
+3447 
-3462 TKAPPGYA
+3462 
-3470 LNPAIHSFTVKGAD
+3470 
-3484 IIRGGYQIVNQEKRI
+3484 
-3499 EITKLDG
+3499 
-3506 DTKQPLEGA
+3506 
-3515 GLRIRSVQ
+3515 
-3523 EPDQAVFD
+3523 
-3531 GVTDADG
+3531 
-3538 IITYHPPGPGTYS
+3538 
-3551 ISEVIPPQGYT
+3551 
-3562 AADTS
+3562 
-3567 YVFTVDSD
+3567 
-3575 GQVRGNTTLY
+3575 
-3585 NWKEKKPV
+3585 
-3593 KRIGRITAVYKVK
+3593 
-3606 SRFGNGTF
+3606 
-3614 HFGTGPKHKVRT
+3614 
-3626 GDNMPIL
+3626 
-3633 AVAVLGLF
+3633 
-3641 CLAGLAVSLHVKKG
+3641 
-3655 FKWPRGKKAAAIILI
+3655 
-3670 LVLAGL
+3670 
-3676 ILPNNTMAAQ
+3676 
-3686 QGEEAGIAAS
+3686 
-3696 ETIYVSDEIIY
+3696 
-3707 PGMEAVEPIP
+3707 
-3717 QAAWIWA
+3717 
-3724 QDPITGQERKV
+3724 
-3735 LLPLSDY
+3735 
-3742 HFINKRWENGFRLDV
+3742 
-3757 TVLDYGADGYLLEDD
+3757 
-3772 LVELQGEEFPGHL
+3772 
-3785 KENLL
+3785 
-3790 AQAGLDSQAYRIERL
+3790 
-3805 QWEGEPY
+3805 
-3812 EKDGV
+3812 
-3817 WYRDVNAEGSRM
+3817 
-3829 VADCTA
+3829 
-3835 VYSGEVNRSV
+3835 
-3845 FGGSGV
+3845 
-3851 HEGGERDPGITG
+3851 
-3863 ASVAHREMVMP
+3863 
-3874 GHAAVILAAVITA
+3874 
-3887 VCVFFVWIRRRYRN
+3887 
-3901 GRLRIE
+3901 
-3907 LKRASGLLSILFF
+3907 
-3920 AGFMICFAVFVK
+3920 
-3932 MGTAYIN
+3932 
-3939 GKNTYRTVRE
+3939 
-3949 IAYKNTQAQA
+3949 
-3959 EPEGVEL
+3959 
-3966 PEVEPELS
+3966 
-3974 GLPKAEQ
+3974 
-3981 LKTQI
+3981 
-3986 QPPSSSINEPEL
+3986 
-3998 IVQNPGYKFWLSIPG
+3998 
-4013 TAIDYPVVQHED
+4013 
-4025 NQYYLTHDFFMKEQ
+4025 
-4039 INGSI
+4039 
-4044 FADCSSIPL
+4044 
-4053 AADNTVLYGHNM
+4053 
-4065 KDGSMFAG
+4065 
-4073 LKKYREKSFYLEN
+4073 
-4086 PAVWIFYQGKWK
+4086 
-4098 GCPIFS
+4098 
-4104 CQIRSE
+4104 
-4110 NDAGAYKTNLLME
+4110 
-4123 EWAGYLQEMKES
+4123 
-4135 SIYDTG
+4135 
-4141 ITPEGNEKLVTLST
+4141 
-4155 CINRKE
+4155 
-4161 RLIIQAL
+4161 
-4168 LSGGS
+4168 